1 MKILLKPFRYSVIA
15 TTIAL
20 VFNQPAFASEF
31 NTQINNQPSSQAKTK
46 SKSNIKKNM
55 QDNIS
60 NSAKESVNTYQ
71 TEIQRITAAQ
81 KLARQKA
88 EVAQKEAEAR
98 AIAQVKEKRQQS
110 QIKAQELEQKKAEL
124 VQREYLEAKRQVRE
138 QEIARQKAE
147 EDRKVAEA
155 LAAAK
160 LKNSTQQRLTKEQL
174 AAQKEAERLANEQEI
189 ARQKIKANELQRA
202 INEQSKLAE
211 VARVKRTLIEQ
222 KQVISPQKEDEIL
235 RQQAIEEQRK
245 KEEVANAERKRLE
258 AERLAREEEI
268 ANQKAEEARKKSEE
282 LARRER
288 DRLAREQE
296 IARQKAAEEE
306 RQRAI
311 EAQRQQ
317 EENARIERERAKRE
331 EADRLAREQ
340 EIVRQKAAEE
350 ERQRAIEEQRQQEEN
365 ARIERERAE
374 REEADRLA
382 REQEIARQKAA
393 EEERQRAIEAQ
404 RQQEESARIER
415 ERTEREEAD
424 RLAREQE
431 IARQKSAEEERQRAI
446 EAQRQLEEN
455 ARIERERI
463 EREEADRLA
472 REQAIAGQQV
482 EEKPEENPV
491 ILVRSTAT
499 TDLPSDMAPLD
510 LEDIQG
516 EHSDVEKTIT
526 IASKEHIEMIHDET
540 NSETKTEDVAL
551 VDSTLESQEVS
562 NSHPEVAEQASVE
575 QIVASHEETTNQQN
589 AEETISVVKRL
600 TTEIVSVIP
609 ANLEPNV
616 DETEVIAN
624 SEVRESE
631 ETEVTPQ
638 TPTVYNPNEILVAN
652 AIVSNAAVL
661 NTLNLD
667 LSGRLDRRLDRTS
680 FYRTLGGVWVEY
692 VNSDMHGHG
701 SDTNNYRARSNQI
714 TLGNDE
720 AQLDNGVVLGGT
732 FTHAKTDSQYGP
744 LSGKDT
750 FTKITGYAKQ
760 NFDQYSKALDI
771 GYGWSSSKIG
781 NSKLKRKMISVGM
794 NFAYDFELEDFKV
807 TPIWGLRYHHL
818 SSTGGEINGLN
829 IRSPGFSLVAYHT
842 GLKFS
847 NTYNVDGIEV
857 IPAFST
863 YYATTLGKS
872 YSQNINSKEFG
883 VAIGPYWHNNASLSI
898 GLRDW
903 KISAYAAVNQ
913 GRHGERQNQLGV
925 KLNYYW

>member
-1 MKILLKPFRYSVIA
+1 
-15 TTIAL
+15 
-20 VFNQPAFASEF
+20 
-31 NTQINNQPSSQAKTK
+31 
-46 SKSNIKKNM
+46 M
-55 QDNIS
+55 QNNIS

-88 EVAQKEAEAR
+88 EMAQKEAEAR

-138 QEIARQKAE
+138 QEMARQKAE

-155 LAAAK
+155 LAAVK

-245 KEEVANAERKRLE
+245 KEALANAERKRLE

-296 IARQKAAEEE
+296 IARQKAVEEE

-317 EENARIERERAKRE
+317 EENARIEHERAKRE
-331 EADRLAREQ
+331 EADHLAREQ
-340 EIVRQKAAEE
+340 EIARQKAVEE
-350 ERQRAIEEQRQQEEN
+350 ERQRAIEAQRQQEEN

-382 REQEIARQKAA
+382 REQEIAA
-393 EEERQRAIEAQ
+393 
-404 RQQEESARIER
+404 
-415 ERTEREEAD
+415 
-424 RLAREQE
+424 
-431 IARQKSAEEERQRAI
+431 
-446 EAQRQLEEN
+446 
-455 ARIERERI
+455 
-463 EREEADRLA
+463 
-472 REQAIAGQQV
+472 QQV
-482 EEKPEENPV
+482 EEKSEESPV
-491 ILVRSTAT
+491 ILVRSTAP

-516 EHSDVEKTIT
+516 ENSDVEKTIT
-526 IASKEHIEMIHDET
+526 VAPKEHIEMIHDET

-551 VDSTLESQEVS
+551 KVDSTLESQEVS
-562 NSHPEVAEQASVE
+562 NSQPEVAEQV
-575 QIVASHEETTNQQN
+575 VASHEETAHQLN

-600 TTEIVSVIP
+600 TTEIASAIP
-609 ANLEPNV
+609 ANLEPSV
-616 DETEVIAN
+616 ADAEVVAN

-631 ETEVTPQ
+631 ETEVAPQ
-638 TPTVYNPNEILVAN
+638 APTVYNPNEILVAN
-652 AIVSNAAVL
+652 AIVSNVAIL

-667 LSGRLDRRLDRTS
+667 LSGRLDRKLDRTS

-701 SDTNNYRARSNQI
+701 GDTNNYRAKSNQI

-732 FTHAKTDSQYGP
+732 FTHAKTDNQYGP

-750 FTKITGYAKQ
+750 LTKITAYAKQ

-781 NSKLKRKMISVGM
+781 NSKLKRKIISVGM

-829 IRSPGFSLVAYHT
+829 VRSPGFSLVAYHT

-857 IPAFST
+857 TPAFST
-863 YYATTLGKS
+863 YYVTTLGKS
-872 YSQNINSKEFG
+872 YSQNINGKEFG

-913 GRHGERQNQLGV
+913 GKHGERQNQLGV

>member
-31 NTQINNQPSSQAKTK
+31 NAQINNQPSSQAKTK
-46 SKSNIKKNM
+46 SKTNIKKNM
-55 QDNIS
+55 QNNIS

-88 EVAQKEAEAR
+88 EMAQKEAEAR

-138 QEIARQKAE
+138 QEMARQKAE

-155 LAAAK
+155 LAAVK

-189 ARQKIKANELQRA
+189 ARKKIKANELQRA

-245 KEEVANAERKRLE
+245 KEALANAERKRLE

-317 EENARIERERAKRE
+317 EENARIERERVQRE

-340 EIVRQKAAEE
+340 EIARQKAVEE
-350 ERQRAIEEQRQQEEN
+350 ERQRAIETQRQQEEN

-382 REQEIARQKAA
+382 REQEIAA
-393 EEERQRAIEAQ
+393 
-404 RQQEESARIER
+404 
-415 ERTEREEAD
+415 
-424 RLAREQE
+424 
-431 IARQKSAEEERQRAI
+431 
-446 EAQRQLEEN
+446 
-455 ARIERERI
+455 
-463 EREEADRLA
+463 
-472 REQAIAGQQV
+472 QQV
-482 EEKPEENPV
+482 EEKPEESPV
-491 ILVRSTAT
+491 ILVRSTAP

-516 EHSDVEKTIT
+516 ENSGVEKTVT
-526 IASKEHIEMIHDET
+526 VAPKEHIEMIHDET

-551 VDSTLESQEVS
+551 KVDSTLESQESS
-562 NSHPEVAEQASVE
+562 NSQPEVAEQASVE
-575 QIVASHEETTNQQN
+575 QVVASHEETAHQLN

-600 TTEIVSVIP
+600 TTEIASAIH
-609 ANLEPNV
+609 ANLEPSV
-616 DETEVIAN
+616 ADAEVIAN

-631 ETEVTPQ
+631 EIEVAPQ
-638 TPTVYNPNEILVAN
+638 APTIYNPNEILVAN
-652 AIVSNAAVL
+652 AIASNVAIL

-667 LSGRLDRRLDRTS
+667 LSGRLDRKLGRTS

-701 SDTNNYRARSNQI
+701 GDTNNYRAKSNQI

-732 FTHAKTDSQYGP
+732 FTHAKTDNQYGP

-750 FTKITGYAKQ
+750 LTKITAYAKQ

-781 NSKLKRKMISVGM
+781 NSKLKRKIISVGM

-829 IRSPGFSLVAYHT
+829 VRSPGFSLVAYHT

-857 IPAFST
+857 TPAFST
-863 YYATTLGKS
+863 YYVTTLGKS
-872 YSQNINSKEFG
+872 YSQNINGKEFG

-913 GRHGERQNQLGV
+913 GKHGERQNQLGV

>member
-288 DRLAREQE
+288 
-296 IARQKAAEEE
+296 
-306 RQRAI
+306 
-311 EAQRQQ
+311 
-317 EENARIERERAKRE
+317 
-331 EADRLAREQ
+331 
-340 EIVRQKAAEE
+340 
-350 ERQRAIEEQRQQEEN
+350 
-365 ARIERERAE
+365 
-374 REEADRLA
+374 DRLA

>member
-1 MKILLKPFRYSVIA
+1 
-15 TTIAL
+15 
-20 VFNQPAFASEF
+20 FNA
-31 NTQINNQPSSQAKTK
+31 QINNQPSSQAKTK
-46 SKSNIKKNM
+46 SKTNIKKNM
-55 QDNIS
+55 QNNIS

-88 EVAQKEAEAR
+88 EMAQKEAEAR

-138 QEIARQKAE
+138 QEMARQKAE

-155 LAAAK
+155 LAAVK

-245 KEEVANAERKRLE
+245 KEALANAERKRLE

-296 IARQKAAEEE
+296 IARQKAVEEERQRAIEAQRQQEENARIEHERAKREEADRLAREQEIARQKAVEEE

-340 EIVRQKAAEE
+340 EIARQKAVEE
-350 ERQRAIEEQRQQEEN
+350 ERQRAIEAQRQQEEN

-382 REQEIARQKAA
+382 REQEIAA
-393 EEERQRAIEAQ
+393 
-404 RQQEESARIER
+404 
-415 ERTEREEAD
+415 
-424 RLAREQE
+424 
-431 IARQKSAEEERQRAI
+431 
-446 EAQRQLEEN
+446 
-455 ARIERERI
+455 
-463 EREEADRLA
+463 
-472 REQAIAGQQV
+472 QQV
-482 EEKPEENPV
+482 EEKSEESPV
-491 ILVRSTAT
+491 ILVRSTAP

-516 EHSDVEKTIT
+516 ENSDVEKTIT
-526 IASKEHIEMIHDET
+526 VAPKEHIEMIHDET

-551 VDSTLESQEVS
+551 KVDSTLESQEVS
-562 NSHPEVAEQASVE
+562 NSQPEVAEQV
-575 QIVASHEETTNQQN
+575 VASHEETAHQLN

-600 TTEIVSVIP
+600 TTEIASAIP
-609 ANLEPNV
+609 ANLEPSV
-616 DETEVIAN
+616 ADAEVVAN

-631 ETEVTPQ
+631 ETEVAPQ
-638 TPTVYNPNEILVAN
+638 APTVYNPNEILVAN
-652 AIVSNAAVL
+652 AIVSNVAIL

-667 LSGRLDRRLDRTS
+667 LSGRLDRKLDRTS

-701 SDTNNYRARSNQI
+701 GDTNNYRAKSNQI

-732 FTHAKTDSQYGP
+732 FTHAKTDNQYGP

-750 FTKITGYAKQ
+750 LTKITAYAKQ

-781 NSKLKRKMISVGM
+781 NSKLKRKIISVGM

-829 IRSPGFSLVAYHT
+829 VRSPGFSLVAYHT

-857 IPAFST
+857 TPAFST
-863 YYATTLGKS
+863 YYVTTLGKS
-872 YSQNINSKEFG
+872 YSQNINGKEFG

-913 GRHGERQNQLGV
+913 GKHGERQNQLGV

>member
-31 NTQINNQPSSQAKTK
+31 NAQINNQPSSQAKTK
-46 SKSNIKKNM
+46 SKTNIKKNM
-55 QDNIS
+55 QNNIS

-88 EVAQKEAEAR
+88 EMAQKEAEAR

-138 QEIARQKAE
+138 QEMARQKAE

-155 LAAAK
+155 LAAVK

-245 KEEVANAERKRLE
+245 KEALANAERKRLE

-296 IARQKAAEEE
+296 IARQKAVEEERQRAIEAQRQQEENARIEHERAKREEADRLAREQEIARQKAVEEE

-340 EIVRQKAAEE
+340 EIARQKAVEE
-350 ERQRAIEEQRQQEEN
+350 ERQRAIEAQRQQEEN

-382 REQEIARQKAA
+382 REQEIAA
-393 EEERQRAIEAQ
+393 
-404 RQQEESARIER
+404 
-415 ERTEREEAD
+415 
-424 RLAREQE
+424 
-431 IARQKSAEEERQRAI
+431 
-446 EAQRQLEEN
+446 
-455 ARIERERI
+455 
-463 EREEADRLA
+463 
-472 REQAIAGQQV
+472 QQV
-482 EEKPEENPV
+482 EEKSEESPV
-491 ILVRSTAT
+491 ILVRSTAP

-516 EHSDVEKTIT
+516 ENSDVEKTIT
-526 IASKEHIEMIHDET
+526 VAPKEHIEMIHDET

-551 VDSTLESQEVS
+551 KVDSTLESQEVS
-562 NSHPEVAEQASVE
+562 NSQPEVAEQV
-575 QIVASHEETTNQQN
+575 VASHEETAHQLN

-600 TTEIVSVIP
+600 TTEIASAIP
-609 ANLEPNV
+609 ANLEPSV
-616 DETEVIAN
+616 ADAEVVAN

-631 ETEVTPQ
+631 ETEVAPQ
-638 TPTVYNPNEILVAN
+638 APTVYNPNEILVAN
-652 AIVSNAAVL
+652 AIVSNVAIL

-667 LSGRLDRRLDRTS
+667 LSGRLDRKLDRTS

-701 SDTNNYRARSNQI
+701 GDTNNYRAKSNQI

-732 FTHAKTDSQYGP
+732 FTHAKTDNQYGP

-750 FTKITGYAKQ
+750 LTKITAYAKQ

-781 NSKLKRKMISVGM
+781 NSKLKRKIISVGM

-829 IRSPGFSLVAYHT
+829 VRSPGFSLVAYHT

-857 IPAFST
+857 TPAFST
-863 YYATTLGKS
+863 YYVTTLGKS
-872 YSQNINSKEFG
+872 YSQNINGKEFG

-913 GRHGERQNQLGV
+913 GKHGERQNQLGV

>member
-31 NTQINNQPSSQAKTK
+31 NAQINNQPSSQAKTK
-46 SKSNIKKNM
+46 SKTNIKKNM
-55 QDNIS
+55 QNNIS

-88 EVAQKEAEAR
+88 EMAQKEAEAR

-138 QEIARQKAE
+138 QEMARQKAE

-155 LAAAK
+155 LAAVK

-245 KEEVANAERKRLE
+245 KEALANAERKRLE

-296 IARQKAAEEE
+296 IARQKAVEEERQRAIEAQRQQEENARIEHERAKREEADRLAREQEIARQKAVEEE

-340 EIVRQKAAEE
+340 EIAA
-350 ERQRAIEEQRQQEEN
+350 
-365 ARIERERAE
+365 
-374 REEADRLA
+374 
-382 REQEIARQKAA
+382 
-393 EEERQRAIEAQ
+393 
-404 RQQEESARIER
+404 
-415 ERTEREEAD
+415 
-424 RLAREQE
+424 
-431 IARQKSAEEERQRAI
+431 
-446 EAQRQLEEN
+446 
-455 ARIERERI
+455 
-463 EREEADRLA
+463 
-472 REQAIAGQQV
+472 QQV
-482 EEKPEENPV
+482 EEKSEESPV
-491 ILVRSTAT
+491 ILVRSTAP

-516 EHSDVEKTIT
+516 ENSDVEKTIT
-526 IASKEHIEMIHDET
+526 VAPKEHIEMIHDET

-551 VDSTLESQEVS
+551 KVDSTLESQEVS
-562 NSHPEVAEQASVE
+562 NSQPEVAEQV
-575 QIVASHEETTNQQN
+575 VASHEETAHQLN

-600 TTEIVSVIP
+600 TTEIASAIP
-609 ANLEPNV
+609 ANLEPSV
-616 DETEVIAN
+616 ADAEVVAN

-631 ETEVTPQ
+631 ETEVAPQ
-638 TPTVYNPNEILVAN
+638 APTVYNPNEILVAN
-652 AIVSNAAVL
+652 AIVSNVAIL

-667 LSGRLDRRLDRTS
+667 LSGRLDRKLDRTS

-701 SDTNNYRARSNQI
+701 GDTNNYRAKSNQI

-732 FTHAKTDSQYGP
+732 FTHAKTDNQYGP

-750 FTKITGYAKQ
+750 LTKITAYAKQ

-781 NSKLKRKMISVGM
+781 NSKLKRKIISVGM

-829 IRSPGFSLVAYHT
+829 VRSPGFSLVAYHT

-857 IPAFST
+857 TPAFST
-863 YYATTLGKS
+863 YYVTTLGKS
-872 YSQNINSKEFG
+872 YSQNINGKEFG

-913 GRHGERQNQLGV
+913 GKHGERQNQLGV

>member
-31 NTQINNQPSSQAKTK
+31 NAQINNQPSSQAKTK
-46 SKSNIKKNM
+46 SKTNIKKNM
-55 QDNIS
+55 QNNIS

-88 EVAQKEAEAR
+88 EMAQKEAEAR

-138 QEIARQKAE
+138 QEMARQKAE

-155 LAAAK
+155 LAAVK

-245 KEEVANAERKRLE
+245 KEALANAERKRLE

-296 IARQKAAEEE
+296 IARQKAVEEE

-317 EENARIERERAKRE
+317 EENARIEHERAKRE

-340 EIVRQKAAEE
+340 EIAA
-350 ERQRAIEEQRQQEEN
+350 
-365 ARIERERAE
+365 
-374 REEADRLA
+374 
-382 REQEIARQKAA
+382 
-393 EEERQRAIEAQ
+393 
-404 RQQEESARIER
+404 
-415 ERTEREEAD
+415 
-424 RLAREQE
+424 
-431 IARQKSAEEERQRAI
+431 
-446 EAQRQLEEN
+446 
-455 ARIERERI
+455 
-463 EREEADRLA
+463 
-472 REQAIAGQQV
+472 QQV
-482 EEKPEENPV
+482 EEKSEESPV
-491 ILVRSTAT
+491 ILVRSTAP

-516 EHSDVEKTIT
+516 ENSDVEKTIT
-526 IASKEHIEMIHDET
+526 VAPKEHIEMIHDET

-551 VDSTLESQEVS
+551 KVDSTLESQEVS
-562 NSHPEVAEQASVE
+562 NSQPEVAEQV
-575 QIVASHEETTNQQN
+575 VASHEETAHQLN

-600 TTEIVSVIP
+600 TTEIASAIP
-609 ANLEPNV
+609 ANLEPSV
-616 DETEVIAN
+616 ADAEVVAN

-631 ETEVTPQ
+631 ETEVAPQ
-638 TPTVYNPNEILVAN
+638 APTVYNPNEILVAN
-652 AIVSNAAVL
+652 AIVSNVAIL

-667 LSGRLDRRLDRTS
+667 LSGRLDRKLDRTS

-701 SDTNNYRARSNQI
+701 GDTNNYRAKSNQI

-732 FTHAKTDSQYGP
+732 FTHAKTDNQYGP

-750 FTKITGYAKQ
+750 LTKITAYAKQ

-781 NSKLKRKMISVGM
+781 NSKLKRKIISVGM

-829 IRSPGFSLVAYHT
+829 VRSPGFSLVAYHT

-857 IPAFST
+857 TPAFST
-863 YYATTLGKS
+863 YYVTTLGKS
-872 YSQNINSKEFG
+872 YSQNINGKEFG

-913 GRHGERQNQLGV
+913 GKHGERQNQLGV

>member
-31 NTQINNQPSSQAKTK
+31 NAQINNQPSSQAKTK
-46 SKSNIKKNM
+46 SKTNIKKNM
-55 QDNIS
+55 QNNIS

-88 EVAQKEAEAR
+88 EMAQKEAEAR

-138 QEIARQKAE
+138 QEMARQKAE

-155 LAAAK
+155 LAAVK

-245 KEEVANAERKRLE
+245 KEALANAERKRLE

-296 IARQKAAEEE
+296 IARQKAVEEE

-311 EAQRQQ
+311 EAQRQH

-340 EIVRQKAAEE
+340 EIARQKAVEE
-350 ERQRAIEEQRQQEEN
+350 ERQRAIEAQRQQEEN

-382 REQEIARQKAA
+382 REQEIAA
-393 EEERQRAIEAQ
+393 
-404 RQQEESARIER
+404 
-415 ERTEREEAD
+415 
-424 RLAREQE
+424 
-431 IARQKSAEEERQRAI
+431 
-446 EAQRQLEEN
+446 
-455 ARIERERI
+455 
-463 EREEADRLA
+463 
-472 REQAIAGQQV
+472 QQV
-482 EEKPEENPV
+482 EEKSEESPV
-491 ILVRSTAT
+491 ILVRSTAP

-516 EHSDVEKTIT
+516 ENSDVEKTIT
-526 IASKEHIEMIHDET
+526 VAPKEHIEMIHDET

-551 VDSTLESQEVS
+551 KVDSTLESQEVS
-562 NSHPEVAEQASVE
+562 NSQPEVAEQV
-575 QIVASHEETTNQQN
+575 VASHEETAHQLN

-600 TTEIVSVIP
+600 TTEIASAIP
-609 ANLEPNV
+609 ANLEPSV
-616 DETEVIAN
+616 ADAEVVAN

-631 ETEVTPQ
+631 ETEVAPQ
-638 TPTVYNPNEILVAN
+638 APTVYNPNEILVAN
-652 AIVSNAAVL
+652 AIVSNVAIL

-667 LSGRLDRRLDRTS
+667 LSGRLDRKLDRTS

-701 SDTNNYRARSNQI
+701 GDTNNYRAKSNQI

-732 FTHAKTDSQYGP
+732 FTHAKTDNQYGP

-750 FTKITGYAKQ
+750 LTKITAYAKQ

-781 NSKLKRKMISVGM
+781 NSKLKRKIISVGM

-829 IRSPGFSLVAYHT
+829 VRSPGFSLVAYHT

-857 IPAFST
+857 TPAFST
-863 YYATTLGKS
+863 YYVTTLGKS
-872 YSQNINSKEFG
+872 YSQNINGKEFG

-913 GRHGERQNQLGV
+913 GKHGERQNQLGV

>member
-31 NTQINNQPSSQAKTK
+31 NAQINNQPSSQAKTK
-46 SKSNIKKNM
+46 SKTNIKKNM
-55 QDNIS
+55 QNNIS

-88 EVAQKEAEAR
+88 EMAQKEAEAR

-138 QEIARQKAE
+138 QEMARQKAE

-155 LAAAK
+155 LAAVK

-245 KEEVANAERKRLE
+245 KEALANAERKRLE

-296 IARQKAAEEE
+296 IARQKAVEEE

-340 EIVRQKAAEE
+340 EIARQKAVEE
-350 ERQRAIEEQRQQEEN
+350 ERQRAIEAQRQQEEN

-382 REQEIARQKAA
+382 REQEIAA
-393 EEERQRAIEAQ
+393 
-404 RQQEESARIER
+404 
-415 ERTEREEAD
+415 
-424 RLAREQE
+424 
-431 IARQKSAEEERQRAI
+431 
-446 EAQRQLEEN
+446 
-455 ARIERERI
+455 
-463 EREEADRLA
+463 
-472 REQAIAGQQV
+472 QQV
-482 EEKPEENPV
+482 EEKSEESPV
-491 ILVRSTAT
+491 ILVRSTAP
-499 TDLPSDMAPLD
+499 TDLLSDMAPLD

-516 EHSDVEKTIT
+516 ENSDVEKTIT
-526 IASKEHIEMIHDET
+526 VAPKEHIEMIHDET

-551 VDSTLESQEVS
+551 KVDSTLESQEVS
-562 NSHPEVAEQASVE
+562 NSQPEVAEQV
-575 QIVASHEETTNQQN
+575 VASHEETAHQLN

-600 TTEIVSVIP
+600 TTEIASAIP
-609 ANLEPNV
+609 ANLEPSV
-616 DETEVIAN
+616 ADAEVVAN

-631 ETEVTPQ
+631 GTEVAPQ
-638 TPTVYNPNEILVAN
+638 APTVYNPNEILVAN
-652 AIVSNAAVL
+652 AIVSNVAIL

-667 LSGRLDRRLDRTS
+667 LSGRLDRKLDRTS

-701 SDTNNYRARSNQI
+701 GDTNNYRAKSNQI

-732 FTHAKTDSQYGP
+732 FTHAKTDNQYGP

-750 FTKITGYAKQ
+750 LTKITAYAKQ

-781 NSKLKRKMISVGM
+781 NSKLKRKIISVGM

-829 IRSPGFSLVAYHT
+829 VRSPGFSLVAYHT

-857 IPAFST
+857 TPAFST
-863 YYATTLGKS
+863 YYVTTLGKS
-872 YSQNINSKEFG
+872 YSQNINGKEFG

-913 GRHGERQNQLGV
+913 GKHGERQNQLGV

>member
-31 NTQINNQPSSQAKTK
+31 NAQINNQPSSQAKTK
-46 SKSNIKKNM
+46 SKTNIKKNM
-55 QDNIS
+55 QNNIS

-88 EVAQKEAEAR
+88 EMAQKEAEAR

-138 QEIARQKAE
+138 QEMARQKAE

-155 LAAAK
+155 LAAVK

-245 KEEVANAERKRLE
+245 KEALANAERKRLE

-296 IARQKAAEEE
+296 IARQKAVEEERQRAIEAQRQQEENARIEHERAKREEADRLAREQEIARQKAVEEE

-340 EIVRQKAAEE
+340 EIARQKAVEE
-350 ERQRAIEEQRQQEEN
+350 ERQRAIEAQRQQEENARIERERAKREEADHLAREQEIARQKAVEEERQRAIEAQRQQEEN

-382 REQEIARQKAA
+382 REQEIAA
-393 EEERQRAIEAQ
+393 
-404 RQQEESARIER
+404 
-415 ERTEREEAD
+415 
-424 RLAREQE
+424 
-431 IARQKSAEEERQRAI
+431 
-446 EAQRQLEEN
+446 
-455 ARIERERI
+455 
-463 EREEADRLA
+463 
-472 REQAIAGQQV
+472 QQV
-482 EEKPEENPV
+482 EEKSEESPV
-491 ILVRSTAT
+491 ILVRSTAP

-516 EHSDVEKTIT
+516 ENSDVEKTIT
-526 IASKEHIEMIHDET
+526 VAPKEHIEMIHDET

-551 VDSTLESQEVS
+551 KVDSTLESQEVS
-562 NSHPEVAEQASVE
+562 NSQPEVAEQV
-575 QIVASHEETTNQQN
+575 VASHEETAHQLN

-600 TTEIVSVIP
+600 TTEIASAIP
-609 ANLEPNV
+609 ANLEPSV
-616 DETEVIAN
+616 ADAEVVAN

-631 ETEVTPQ
+631 ETEVAPQ
-638 TPTVYNPNEILVAN
+638 APTVYNPNEILVAN
-652 AIVSNAAVL
+652 AIVSNVAIL

-667 LSGRLDRRLDRTS
+667 LSGRLDRKLDRTS

-701 SDTNNYRARSNQI
+701 GDTNNYRAKSNQI

-732 FTHAKTDSQYGP
+732 FTHAKTDNQYGP

-750 FTKITGYAKQ
+750 LTKITAYAKQ

-781 NSKLKRKMISVGM
+781 NSKLKRKIISVGM

-829 IRSPGFSLVAYHT
+829 VRSPGFSLVAYHT

-857 IPAFST
+857 TPAFST
-863 YYATTLGKS
+863 YYVTTLGKS
-872 YSQNINSKEFG
+872 YSQNINGKEFG

-913 GRHGERQNQLGV
+913 GKHGERQNQLGV

>member
-31 NTQINNQPSSQAKTK
+31 NAQINNQPSSQAKTK
-46 SKSNIKKNM
+46 SKTNIKKNM
-55 QDNIS
+55 QNNIS

-88 EVAQKEAEAR
+88 EMAQKEAEAR

-138 QEIARQKAE
+138 QEMARQKAE

-155 LAAAK
+155 LAAVK

-245 KEEVANAERKRLE
+245 KEELANAERKRLE

-317 EENARIERERAKRE
+317 K
-331 EADRLAREQ
+331 
-340 EIVRQKAAEE
+340 
-350 ERQRAIEEQRQQEEN
+350 EN

-382 REQEIARQKAA
+382 REQEIAA
-393 EEERQRAIEAQ
+393 
-404 RQQEESARIER
+404 
-415 ERTEREEAD
+415 
-424 RLAREQE
+424 
-431 IARQKSAEEERQRAI
+431 
-446 EAQRQLEEN
+446 
-455 ARIERERI
+455 
-463 EREEADRLA
+463 
-472 REQAIAGQQV
+472 QQV
-482 EEKPEENPV
+482 EEKPEESPV
-491 ILVRSTAT
+491 ILVRSTAP

-516 EHSDVEKTIT
+516 ENSGVEKTVT
-526 IASKEHIEMIHDET
+526 VAPKEHIEMIHDET

-551 VDSTLESQEVS
+551 KVDSTLESQEVS
-562 NSHPEVAEQASVE
+562 NSQPEVAEQVSVE
-575 QIVASHEETTNQQN
+575 QVVASHEETAHQLN

-600 TTEIVSVIP
+600 TTEIASAIP
-609 ANLEPNV
+609 ANLEPSV
-616 DETEVIAN
+616 ADAEVVAN

-631 ETEVTPQ
+631 ETEVAPQ
-638 TPTVYNPNEILVAN
+638 APTIYNPNEILVAN
-652 AIVSNAAVL
+652 AIVSNVAIL

-667 LSGRLDRRLDRTS
+667 LSGRLDRKLDRTS

-692 VNSDMHGHG
+692 VNSDIHGHG
-701 SDTNNYRARSNQI
+701 GDTNNYRAKSNQI

-732 FTHAKTDSQYGP
+732 FTHAKTDNQYGL

-750 FTKITGYAKQ
+750 LTKITAYAKQ

-781 NSKLKRKMISVGM
+781 NSKLKRKIISVGM

-829 IRSPGFSLVAYHT
+829 VRSPGFSLVAYHT

-857 IPAFST
+857 MPAFST
-863 YYATTLGKS
+863 YYVTTLGKS
-872 YSQNINSKEFG
+872 YSQNINGKEFG

-913 GRHGERQNQLGV
+913 GKHGERQNQLGV

>member
-31 NTQINNQPSSQAKTK
+31 NAQINNQPSSQAKTK
-46 SKSNIKKNM
+46 SKTNIKKNM
-55 QDNIS
+55 QNNIS

-88 EVAQKEAEAR
+88 EMAQKEAEAR

-138 QEIARQKAE
+138 QEMARQKAE

-155 LAAAK
+155 LAAVK

-189 ARQKIKANELQRA
+189 ARKKIKANELQRA

-245 KEEVANAERKRLE
+245 KEALANAERKRLE

-268 ANQKAEEARKKSEE
+268 ASQKAEEARKKSEE

-340 EIVRQKAAEE
+340 EIARQKAVEE
-350 ERQRAIEEQRQQEEN
+350 ERQRAIEAQRQQEENARIERERVQREEADRLAREQEIARQKAVEEERQRAIETQRQQEEN

-382 REQEIARQKAA
+382 REQEIAA
-393 EEERQRAIEAQ
+393 
-404 RQQEESARIER
+404 
-415 ERTEREEAD
+415 
-424 RLAREQE
+424 
-431 IARQKSAEEERQRAI
+431 
-446 EAQRQLEEN
+446 
-455 ARIERERI
+455 
-463 EREEADRLA
+463 
-472 REQAIAGQQV
+472 QQV
-482 EEKPEENPV
+482 EEKPEESPV
-491 ILVRSTAT
+491 ILVRSTAP

-516 EHSDVEKTIT
+516 ENSGVEKTVT
-526 IASKEHIEMIHDET
+526 VAPKEHIEMIHDET

-551 VDSTLESQEVS
+551 KVDSTLESQESS
-562 NSHPEVAEQASVE
+562 NSQPEVAEQASVE
-575 QIVASHEETTNQQN
+575 QVVASHEQTAHQLN

-600 TTEIVSVIP
+600 TTEIASAIH
-609 ANLEPNV
+609 ANLEPSV
-616 DETEVIAN
+616 ADAEVIAN

-631 ETEVTPQ
+631 EIEVAPQ
-638 TPTVYNPNEILVAN
+638 APTIYNPNEILVAN
-652 AIVSNAAVL
+652 AIASNVAIL

-667 LSGRLDRRLDRTS
+667 LSGRLDRKLGRTS

-701 SDTNNYRARSNQI
+701 GDTNNYRAKSNQI

-732 FTHAKTDSQYGP
+732 FTHAKTDNQYGP

-750 FTKITGYAKQ
+750 LTKITAYAKQ

-781 NSKLKRKMISVGM
+781 NSKLKRKIISVGM

-829 IRSPGFSLVAYHT
+829 VRSPGFSLVAYHT

-857 IPAFST
+857 TPAFST
-863 YYATTLGKS
+863 YYVTTLGKS
-872 YSQNINSKEFG
+872 YSQNINGKEFG

-913 GRHGERQNQLGV
+913 GKHGERQNQLGV

>member
-31 NTQINNQPSSQAKTK
+31 NAQINNQPSSQAKTK
-46 SKSNIKKNM
+46 SKTNIKKNM
-55 QDNIS
+55 QNNIS

-88 EVAQKEAEAR
+88 EMAQKEAEAR

-138 QEIARQKAE
+138 QEMARQKAE

-155 LAAAK
+155 LAAVK

-245 KEEVANAERKRLE
+245 KEELANAERKRLE

-340 EIVRQKAAEE
+340 EIARQKAAEE
-350 ERQRAIEEQRQQEEN
+350 ERQRAIEAQRQQEEN

-382 REQEIARQKAA
+382 REQEIAA
-393 EEERQRAIEAQ
+393 
-404 RQQEESARIER
+404 
-415 ERTEREEAD
+415 
-424 RLAREQE
+424 
-431 IARQKSAEEERQRAI
+431 
-446 EAQRQLEEN
+446 
-455 ARIERERI
+455 
-463 EREEADRLA
+463 
-472 REQAIAGQQV
+472 QQV
-482 EEKPEENPV
+482 EEKSEESPV
-491 ILVRSTAT
+491 ILVRSTAP

-516 EHSDVEKTIT
+516 ENSGVEKTVT
-526 IASKEHIEMIHDET
+526 VAPKEHIEMIHDET

-551 VDSTLESQEVS
+551 KVDSTLESQESS
-562 NSHPEVAEQASVE
+562 NSQPEVAEQASVE
-575 QIVASHEETTNQQN
+575 QVVASHEETAHQLN

-600 TTEIVSVIP
+600 TTEIASAIH
-609 ANLEPNV
+609 ANLEPSV
-616 DETEVIAN
+616 ADAEVVAT

-631 ETEVTPQ
+631 ETEVAPQ
-638 TPTVYNPNEILVAN
+638 APTIYNPNEILVAN
-652 AIVSNAAVL
+652 AIVSNAAIL

-667 LSGRLDRRLDRTS
+667 LSGRLDRKLDRTS

-701 SDTNNYRARSNQI
+701 GDTNNYRAKSNQI

-732 FTHAKTDSQYGP
+732 FTHAKTDNQYGP

-750 FTKITGYAKQ
+750 FTKITAYAKQ

-781 NSKLKRKMISVGM
+781 NSKLKRKIISVGM

-829 IRSPGFSLVAYHT
+829 VRSPGFSLVAYHT

-857 IPAFST
+857 TPAFST
-863 YYATTLGKS
+863 YYVTTLGKS
-872 YSQNINSKEFG
+872 YSQNINGKEFG

-913 GRHGERQNQLGV
+913 GKHGERQNQLGV

>member
-31 NTQINNQPSSQAKTK
+31 NAQINNQPSSQAKTK
-46 SKSNIKKNM
+46 SKTNIKKNM
-55 QDNIS
+55 QNNIS

-88 EVAQKEAEAR
+88 EMAQKEAEAR

-138 QEIARQKAE
+138 QEMARQKAE

-155 LAAAK
+155 LAAVK

-245 KEEVANAERKRLE
+245 KEALANAERKRLE

-296 IARQKAAEEE
+296 IARQKAVEEE

-340 EIVRQKAAEE
+340 EIARQKAVEE
-350 ERQRAIEEQRQQEEN
+350 ERQRAIEAQRQQEEN

-382 REQEIARQKAA
+382 REQEIAA
-393 EEERQRAIEAQ
+393 
-404 RQQEESARIER
+404 
-415 ERTEREEAD
+415 
-424 RLAREQE
+424 
-431 IARQKSAEEERQRAI
+431 
-446 EAQRQLEEN
+446 
-455 ARIERERI
+455 
-463 EREEADRLA
+463 
-472 REQAIAGQQV
+472 QQV
-482 EEKPEENPV
+482 EEKSEESPV
-491 ILVRSTAT
+491 ILVRSTAP

-516 EHSDVEKTIT
+516 ENSDVEKTIT
-526 IASKEHIEMIHDET
+526 VAPKEHIEMIHDET

-551 VDSTLESQEVS
+551 KVDSTLESQEVS
-562 NSHPEVAEQASVE
+562 NSQPEVAEQV
-575 QIVASHEETTNQQN
+575 VASHEETAHQLN

-600 TTEIVSVIP
+600 TTEIASAIP
-609 ANLEPNV
+609 ANLEPSV
-616 DETEVIAN
+616 ADAEVVAN

-631 ETEVTPQ
+631 ETEVAPQ
-638 TPTVYNPNEILVAN
+638 APTVYNPNEILVAN
-652 AIVSNAAVL
+652 AIVSNVAIL

-667 LSGRLDRRLDRTS
+667 LSGRLDRKLDRTS

-701 SDTNNYRARSNQI
+701 GDTNNYRAKSNQI

-732 FTHAKTDSQYGP
+732 FTHAKTDNQYGP

-750 FTKITGYAKQ
+750 LTKITAYAKQ

-781 NSKLKRKMISVGM
+781 NSKLKRKIISVGM

-829 IRSPGFSLVAYHT
+829 VRSPGFSLVAYHT

-847 NTYNVDGIEV
+847 NTYNIDGIEV
-857 IPAFST
+857 TPAFST
-863 YYATTLGKS
+863 YYVTTLGKS
-872 YSQNINSKEFG
+872 YSQNINGKEFG

-913 GRHGERQNQLGV
+913 GKHGERQNQLGV

>member
-31 NTQINNQPSSQAKTK
+31 NAQINNQPSSQAKTK
-46 SKSNIKKNM
+46 SKTNIKKNM
-55 QDNIS
+55 QNNIS

-88 EVAQKEAEAR
+88 EMAQKEAEAR

-138 QEIARQKAE
+138 QEMARQKAE

-155 LAAAK
+155 LAAVK

-245 KEEVANAERKRLE
+245 KEALANAERKRLE

-296 IARQKAAEEE
+296 IACQKAVEEE

-340 EIVRQKAAEE
+340 EIARQKAVEE
-350 ERQRAIEEQRQQEEN
+350 ERQRAIEAQRQQEEN

-382 REQEIARQKAA
+382 REQEIAA
-393 EEERQRAIEAQ
+393 
-404 RQQEESARIER
+404 
-415 ERTEREEAD
+415 
-424 RLAREQE
+424 
-431 IARQKSAEEERQRAI
+431 
-446 EAQRQLEEN
+446 
-455 ARIERERI
+455 
-463 EREEADRLA
+463 
-472 REQAIAGQQV
+472 QQV
-482 EEKPEENPV
+482 EEKSEESPV
-491 ILVRSTAT
+491 ILVRSTAP

-516 EHSDVEKTIT
+516 ENSDVEKTIT
-526 IASKEHIEMIHDET
+526 VAPKEHIEMIHDET

-551 VDSTLESQEVS
+551 KVDSTLESQEVS
-562 NSHPEVAEQASVE
+562 NSQPEVAEQV
-575 QIVASHEETTNQQN
+575 VASHEETAHQLN

-600 TTEIVSVIP
+600 TTEIASAIP
-609 ANLEPNV
+609 ANLEPSV
-616 DETEVIAN
+616 ADAEVVAN

-631 ETEVTPQ
+631 ETEVAPQ
-638 TPTVYNPNEILVAN
+638 APTVYNPNEILVAN
-652 AIVSNAAVL
+652 AIVSNVAIL

-667 LSGRLDRRLDRTS
+667 LSGRLDRKLDRTS

-701 SDTNNYRARSNQI
+701 GDTNNYRAKSNQI

-732 FTHAKTDSQYGP
+732 FTHAKTDNQYGP

-750 FTKITGYAKQ
+750 LTKITAYAKQ

-781 NSKLKRKMISVGM
+781 NSKLKRKIISVGM

-829 IRSPGFSLVAYHT
+829 VRSPGFSLVAYHT

-857 IPAFST
+857 TPAFST
-863 YYATTLGKS
+863 YYVTTLGKS
-872 YSQNINSKEFG
+872 YSQNINGKEFG

-913 GRHGERQNQLGV
+913 GKHGERQNQLGV

>member
-31 NTQINNQPSSQAKTK
+31 NAQINNQPSSQAKTK
-46 SKSNIKKNM
+46 SKTNIKKNM
-55 QDNIS
+55 QNNIS

-88 EVAQKEAEAR
+88 EMAQKEAEAR

-138 QEIARQKAE
+138 QEMARQKAE

-155 LAAAK
+155 LAAVK

-245 KEEVANAERKRLE
+245 KEALANAERKRLE

-296 IARQKAAEEE
+296 IARQKAVEEE

-311 EAQRQQ
+311 EAQHQQ

-340 EIVRQKAAEE
+340 EIARQKAVEE
-350 ERQRAIEEQRQQEEN
+350 ERQRAIEAQRQQEEN

-382 REQEIARQKAA
+382 REQEIAA
-393 EEERQRAIEAQ
+393 
-404 RQQEESARIER
+404 
-415 ERTEREEAD
+415 
-424 RLAREQE
+424 
-431 IARQKSAEEERQRAI
+431 
-446 EAQRQLEEN
+446 
-455 ARIERERI
+455 
-463 EREEADRLA
+463 
-472 REQAIAGQQV
+472 QQV
-482 EEKPEENPV
+482 EEKSEESPV
-491 ILVRSTAT
+491 ILVRSTAP

-516 EHSDVEKTIT
+516 ENSDVEKTIT
-526 IASKEHIEMIHDET
+526 VAPKEHIEMIHDET

-551 VDSTLESQEVS
+551 KVDSTLESQEVS
-562 NSHPEVAEQASVE
+562 NSQPEVAEQV
-575 QIVASHEETTNQQN
+575 VASHEETAHQLN

-600 TTEIVSVIP
+600 TTEIASAIP
-609 ANLEPNV
+609 ANLEPSV
-616 DETEVIAN
+616 ADAEVVAN

-631 ETEVTPQ
+631 ETEVAPQ
-638 TPTVYNPNEILVAN
+638 APTVYNPNEILVAN
-652 AIVSNAAVL
+652 AIVSNVAIL

-667 LSGRLDRRLDRTS
+667 LSGRLDRKLDRTS

-701 SDTNNYRARSNQI
+701 GDTNNYRAKSNQI

-732 FTHAKTDSQYGP
+732 FTHAKTDNQYGP

-750 FTKITGYAKQ
+750 LTKITAYAKQ

-781 NSKLKRKMISVGM
+781 NSKLKRKIISVGM

-829 IRSPGFSLVAYHT
+829 VRSPGFSLVAYHT

-857 IPAFST
+857 TPAFST
-863 YYATTLGKS
+863 YYVTTLGKS
-872 YSQNINSKEFG
+872 YSQNINGKEFG

-913 GRHGERQNQLGV
+913 GKHGERQNQLGV

>member
-31 NTQINNQPSSQAKTK
+31 NAQINNQPSSQAKTK
-46 SKSNIKKNM
+46 SKTNIKKNM
-55 QDNIS
+55 QNNIS

-88 EVAQKEAEAR
+88 EMAQKEAEAR

-138 QEIARQKAE
+138 QEMARQKAE

-155 LAAAK
+155 LAAVK

-245 KEEVANAERKRLE
+245 KEALANAERKRLE

-296 IARQKAAEEE
+296 IARQKAVEEE

-340 EIVRQKAAEE
+340 EIARQKAVEE
-350 ERQRAIEEQRQQEEN
+350 ERQRAIEAQRQQEEN

-382 REQEIARQKAA
+382 REQEIAA
-393 EEERQRAIEAQ
+393 
-404 RQQEESARIER
+404 
-415 ERTEREEAD
+415 
-424 RLAREQE
+424 
-431 IARQKSAEEERQRAI
+431 
-446 EAQRQLEEN
+446 
-455 ARIERERI
+455 
-463 EREEADRLA
+463 
-472 REQAIAGQQV
+472 QQV
-482 EEKPEENPV
+482 EEKSEESPV
-491 ILVRSTAT
+491 ILVRSTAP

-516 EHSDVEKTIT
+516 ENSDVEKTIT
-526 IASKEHIEMIHDET
+526 VAPKEHIEMIHDET

-551 VDSTLESQEVS
+551 KVDSTLESQEVS
-562 NSHPEVAEQASVE
+562 NSQPEVAEQV
-575 QIVASHEETTNQQN
+575 VASHEETAHQLN

-600 TTEIVSVIP
+600 TTEIASAIP
-609 ANLEPNV
+609 ANLEPSV
-616 DETEVIAN
+616 ADAEVVAN

-631 ETEVTPQ
+631 ETEVAPQ
-638 TPTVYNPNEILVAN
+638 APTVYNPNEILVAN
-652 AIVSNAAVL
+652 AIVSNVAIL

-667 LSGRLDRRLDRTS
+667 LSGRLDRKLDRTS

-701 SDTNNYRARSNQI
+701 GDTNNYRAKSNQI

-732 FTHAKTDSQYGP
+732 FTHAKTDNQYGP

-750 FTKITGYAKQ
+750 LTKITAYAKQ

-781 NSKLKRKMISVGM
+781 NSKLKRKIISVGM

-829 IRSPGFSLVAYHT
+829 VRSPGFSLVAYHT

-857 IPAFST
+857 TPAFST
-863 YYATTLGKS
+863 YYVTTLGKS
-872 YSQNINSKEFG
+872 YSQNINGKEFG

-913 GRHGERQNQLGV
+913 GKHGERQNQLGV

>member
-31 NTQINNQPSSQAKTK
+31 NAQINNQPSSQAKTK
-46 SKSNIKKNM
+46 SKTNIKKNM
-55 QDNIS
+55 QNNIS

-88 EVAQKEAEAR
+88 EMAQKEAEAR

-138 QEIARQKAE
+138 QEMARQKAE

-155 LAAAK
+155 LAAVK

-189 ARQKIKANELQRA
+189 ARKKIKANELQRA

-245 KEEVANAERKRLE
+245 KEALANAERKRLE

-340 EIVRQKAAEE
+340 EIARQKAVEE
-350 ERQRAIEEQRQQEEN
+350 ERQRAIEAQRQQEEN

-382 REQEIARQKAA
+382 REQEIAA
-393 EEERQRAIEAQ
+393 
-404 RQQEESARIER
+404 
-415 ERTEREEAD
+415 
-424 RLAREQE
+424 
-431 IARQKSAEEERQRAI
+431 
-446 EAQRQLEEN
+446 
-455 ARIERERI
+455 
-463 EREEADRLA
+463 
-472 REQAIAGQQV
+472 QQV
-482 EEKPEENPV
+482 EEKPEESPV
-491 ILVRSTAT
+491 ILVRSTAP

-516 EHSDVEKTIT
+516 ENSGVEKTVT
-526 IASKEHIEMIHDET
+526 VAPKEHIEMIHDET

-551 VDSTLESQEVS
+551 KVDSTLESQESS
-562 NSHPEVAEQASVE
+562 NSQPEVAEQASVE
-575 QIVASHEETTNQQN
+575 QVVASHEETAHQLN

-600 TTEIVSVIP
+600 TTEIASAIH
-609 ANLEPNV
+609 ANLEPSV
-616 DETEVIAN
+616 ADAEVIAN

-631 ETEVTPQ
+631 EIEVAPQ
-638 TPTVYNPNEILVAN
+638 APTIYNPNEILVAN
-652 AIVSNAAVL
+652 AIASNVAIL

-667 LSGRLDRRLDRTS
+667 LSGRLDRKLGRTS

-701 SDTNNYRARSNQI
+701 GDTNNYRAKSNQI

-732 FTHAKTDSQYGP
+732 FTHAKTDNQYGP

-750 FTKITGYAKQ
+750 LTKITAYAKQ

-781 NSKLKRKMISVGM
+781 NSKLKRKIISVGM

-829 IRSPGFSLVAYHT
+829 VRSPGFSLVAYHT

-857 IPAFST
+857 TPAFST
-863 YYATTLGKS
+863 YYVTTLGKS
-872 YSQNINSKEFG
+872 YSQNINGKEFG

-913 GRHGERQNQLGV
+913 GKHGERQNQLGV

>member
-31 NTQINNQPSSQAKTK
+31 NAQINNQPSSQAKTK
-46 SKSNIKKNM
+46 SKTNIKKNM
-55 QDNIS
+55 QNNIS

-88 EVAQKEAEAR
+88 EMAQKEAEAR

-138 QEIARQKAE
+138 QEMARQKAE

-155 LAAAK
+155 LAAVK

-189 ARQKIKANELQRA
+189 ARKKIKANELQRA

-245 KEEVANAERKRLE
+245 KEALANAERKRLE

-296 IARQKAAEEE
+296 IARQKAVEKE

-340 EIVRQKAAEE
+340 EIARQKAVEE
-350 ERQRAIEEQRQQEEN
+350 ERQRAIEAQRQQEENARIERERVQREEADRLAREQEIARQKAVEEEHQRAIETQRQQEEN

-382 REQEIARQKAA
+382 REQEIAA
-393 EEERQRAIEAQ
+393 
-404 RQQEESARIER
+404 
-415 ERTEREEAD
+415 
-424 RLAREQE
+424 
-431 IARQKSAEEERQRAI
+431 
-446 EAQRQLEEN
+446 
-455 ARIERERI
+455 
-463 EREEADRLA
+463 
-472 REQAIAGQQV
+472 QQV
-482 EEKPEENPV
+482 EEKPEESPV
-491 ILVRSTAT
+491 ILVRSTAP

-516 EHSDVEKTIT
+516 ENSGVEKTVT
-526 IASKEHIEMIHDET
+526 VAPKEHIEMIHDET

-551 VDSTLESQEVS
+551 KVDSTLESQESS
-562 NSHPEVAEQASVE
+562 NSQPEVAEQASVE
-575 QIVASHEETTNQQN
+575 QVVASHEQTAHQLN

-600 TTEIVSVIP
+600 TTEIASAIH
-609 ANLEPNV
+609 ANLEPSV
-616 DETEVIAN
+616 ADAEVIAN

-631 ETEVTPQ
+631 ETEVAPQ
-638 TPTVYNPNEILVAN
+638 APTIYNPNEILVAN
-652 AIVSNAAVL
+652 AIASNVAIL

-667 LSGRLDRRLDRTS
+667 LSGRLDRKLDRTS

-701 SDTNNYRARSNQI
+701 GDTNNYRAKSNQI

-732 FTHAKTDSQYGP
+732 FTHAKTDNQYGP

-750 FTKITGYAKQ
+750 LTKITAYAKQ

-781 NSKLKRKMISVGM
+781 NSKLKRKIISVGM

-829 IRSPGFSLVAYHT
+829 VRSPGFSLVAYHT

-857 IPAFST
+857 TPAFST
-863 YYATTLGKS
+863 YYVTTLGKS
-872 YSQNINSKEFG
+872 YSQNINGKEFG

-913 GRHGERQNQLGV
+913 GKHGERQNQLGV

>member
-31 NTQINNQPSSQAKTK
+31 NAQINNQPSSQAKTK
-46 SKSNIKKNM
+46 SKTNIKKNM
-55 QDNIS
+55 QNNIS

-88 EVAQKEAEAR
+88 EMAQKEAEAR

-138 QEIARQKAE
+138 QEMARQKAE

-155 LAAAK
+155 LAAVK

-189 ARQKIKANELQRA
+189 ARKKIKANELQRA

-245 KEEVANAERKRLE
+245 KEALANAERKRLE

-340 EIVRQKAAEE
+340 EIAA
-350 ERQRAIEEQRQQEEN
+350 
-365 ARIERERAE
+365 
-374 REEADRLA
+374 
-382 REQEIARQKAA
+382 
-393 EEERQRAIEAQ
+393 
-404 RQQEESARIER
+404 
-415 ERTEREEAD
+415 
-424 RLAREQE
+424 
-431 IARQKSAEEERQRAI
+431 
-446 EAQRQLEEN
+446 
-455 ARIERERI
+455 
-463 EREEADRLA
+463 
-472 REQAIAGQQV
+472 QQV
-482 EEKPEENPV
+482 EEKPEESPV
-491 ILVRSTAT
+491 ILVRSTAP

-516 EHSDVEKTIT
+516 ENSGVEKTVT
-526 IASKEHIEMIHDET
+526 VAPKEHIEMIHDET

-551 VDSTLESQEVS
+551 KVDSTLESQESS
-562 NSHPEVAEQASVE
+562 NSQPEVAEQASVE
-575 QIVASHEETTNQQN
+575 QVVASHEETAHQLN

-600 TTEIVSVIP
+600 TTEIASAIH
-609 ANLEPNV
+609 ANLEPSV
-616 DETEVIAN
+616 ADAEVIAN

-631 ETEVTPQ
+631 EIEVAPQ
-638 TPTVYNPNEILVAN
+638 APTIYNPNEILVAN
-652 AIVSNAAVL
+652 AISSNVAIL

-667 LSGRLDRRLDRTS
+667 LSGRLDRKLDRTS

-701 SDTNNYRARSNQI
+701 GDTNNYRAKSNQI

-732 FTHAKTDSQYGP
+732 FTHAKTDNQYGP

-750 FTKITGYAKQ
+750 LTKITAYAKQ

-781 NSKLKRKMISVGM
+781 NSKLKRKIISVGM

-829 IRSPGFSLVAYHT
+829 VRSPGFSLVAYHT

-857 IPAFST
+857 TPAFST
-863 YYATTLGKS
+863 YYVTTLGKS
-872 YSQNINSKEFG
+872 YSQNINGKEFG

-913 GRHGERQNQLGV
+913 GKHGERQNQLGV

>member
-31 NTQINNQPSSQAKTK
+31 NAQINNQPSSQAKTK
-46 SKSNIKKNM
+46 SKTNIKKNM
-55 QDNIS
+55 QNNIS

-88 EVAQKEAEAR
+88 EMAQKEAEAR

-138 QEIARQKAE
+138 QEMARQKAE

-155 LAAAK
+155 LAAVK

-189 ARQKIKANELQRA
+189 ARKKIKANELQRA

-245 KEEVANAERKRLE
+245 KEALANAERKRLE

-317 EENARIERERAKRE
+317 EENARIERERA
-331 EADRLAREQ
+331 
-340 EIVRQKAAEE
+340 
-350 ERQRAIEEQRQQEEN
+350 
-365 ARIERERAE
+365 E

-382 REQEIARQKAA
+382 REQEIAA
-393 EEERQRAIEAQ
+393 
-404 RQQEESARIER
+404 
-415 ERTEREEAD
+415 
-424 RLAREQE
+424 
-431 IARQKSAEEERQRAI
+431 
-446 EAQRQLEEN
+446 
-455 ARIERERI
+455 
-463 EREEADRLA
+463 
-472 REQAIAGQQV
+472 QQV
-482 EEKPEENPV
+482 EEKPEESPV
-491 ILVRSTAT
+491 ILVRSTAP

-516 EHSDVEKTIT
+516 ENSGVEKTVT
-526 IASKEHIEMIHDET
+526 VAPKEHIEMIHDET

-551 VDSTLESQEVS
+551 KVDSTLESQESS
-562 NSHPEVAEQASVE
+562 NSQPEVAEQASVE
-575 QIVASHEETTNQQN
+575 QVVASHEETAHQLN

-600 TTEIVSVIP
+600 TTEIASAIH
-609 ANLEPNV
+609 ANLEPSV
-616 DETEVIAN
+616 ADAEVIAN

-631 ETEVTPQ
+631 EIEVAPQ
-638 TPTVYNPNEILVAN
+638 APTIYNPNEILVAN
-652 AIVSNAAVL
+652 AIASNVAIL

-667 LSGRLDRRLDRTS
+667 LSGRLDRKLGRTS

-701 SDTNNYRARSNQI
+701 GDTNNYRAKSNQI

-732 FTHAKTDSQYGP
+732 FTHAKTDNQYGP

-750 FTKITGYAKQ
+750 LTKITAYAKQ

-781 NSKLKRKMISVGM
+781 NSKLKRKIISVGM

-829 IRSPGFSLVAYHT
+829 VRSPGFSLVAYHT

-857 IPAFST
+857 TPAFST
-863 YYATTLGKS
+863 YYVTTLGKS
-872 YSQNINSKEFG
+872 YSQNINGKEFG

-913 GRHGERQNQLGV
+913 GKHGERQNQLGV

>member
-31 NTQINNQPSSQAKTK
+31 NAQINNQPSSQAKTK
-46 SKSNIKKNM
+46 SKTNIKKNM
-55 QDNIS
+55 QNNIS

-88 EVAQKEAEAR
+88 EMAQKEAEAR

-138 QEIARQKAE
+138 QEMARQKAE

-155 LAAAK
+155 LAAVK

-189 ARQKIKANELQRA
+189 ARKKIKANELQRA

-245 KEEVANAERKRLE
+245 KEALANAERKRLE

-317 EENARIERERAKRE
+317 EENARIERERVQRE

-340 EIVRQKAAEE
+340 EIARQKAVEE
-350 ERQRAIEEQRQQEEN
+350 ERQRAIETQRQQEEN

-382 REQEIARQKAA
+382 REQEIAA
-393 EEERQRAIEAQ
+393 
-404 RQQEESARIER
+404 
-415 ERTEREEAD
+415 
-424 RLAREQE
+424 
-431 IARQKSAEEERQRAI
+431 
-446 EAQRQLEEN
+446 
-455 ARIERERI
+455 
-463 EREEADRLA
+463 
-472 REQAIAGQQV
+472 QQV
-482 EEKPEENPV
+482 EEKPEESPV
-491 ILVRSTAT
+491 ILVRSTAP

-516 EHSDVEKTIT
+516 ENSGVEKTVT
-526 IASKEHIEMIHDET
+526 VAPKEHIEMIHDET

-551 VDSTLESQEVS
+551 KVDSTLESQESS
-562 NSHPEVAEQASVE
+562 NSQPEVAEQASVE
-575 QIVASHEETTNQQN
+575 QVVASHEETAHQLN

-600 TTEIVSVIP
+600 TTEIASAIH
-609 ANLEPNV
+609 ANLEPSV
-616 DETEVIAN
+616 ADAEVIAN

-631 ETEVTPQ
+631 EIEVAPQ
-638 TPTVYNPNEILVAN
+638 APTIYNPNEILVAN
-652 AIVSNAAVL
+652 AIASNVAIL

-667 LSGRLDRRLDRTS
+667 LSGRLDRKLDRTS

-701 SDTNNYRARSNQI
+701 GDTNNYRAKSNQI

-732 FTHAKTDSQYGP
+732 FTHAKTDNQYGP

-750 FTKITGYAKQ
+750 LTKITAYAKQ

-781 NSKLKRKMISVGM
+781 NSKLKRKIISVGM

-829 IRSPGFSLVAYHT
+829 VRSPGFSLVAYHT

-857 IPAFST
+857 TPAFST
-863 YYATTLGKS
+863 YYVTTLGKS
-872 YSQNINSKEFG
+872 YSQNINGKEFG

-913 GRHGERQNQLGV
+913 GKHGERQNQLGV

>member
-31 NTQINNQPSSQAKTK
+31 NAQINNQPSSQAKTK
-46 SKSNIKKNM
+46 SKTNIKKNM
-55 QDNIS
+55 QNNIS

-88 EVAQKEAEAR
+88 EMAQKEAEAR

-138 QEIARQKAE
+138 QEMARQKAE

-155 LAAAK
+155 LAAVK

-189 ARQKIKANELQRA
+189 ARKKIKANELQRA

-245 KEEVANAERKRLE
+245 KEALANAERKRLE

-317 EENARIERERAKRE
+317 EENARIERERVQRE

-340 EIVRQKAAEE
+340 EIARQKAVEE
-350 ERQRAIEEQRQQEEN
+350 ERQRAIETQRQQEEN

-382 REQEIARQKAA
+382 REQEIAA
-393 EEERQRAIEAQ
+393 
-404 RQQEESARIER
+404 
-415 ERTEREEAD
+415 
-424 RLAREQE
+424 
-431 IARQKSAEEERQRAI
+431 
-446 EAQRQLEEN
+446 
-455 ARIERERI
+455 
-463 EREEADRLA
+463 
-472 REQAIAGQQV
+472 QQV
-482 EEKPEENPV
+482 EEKPEESPV
-491 ILVRSTAT
+491 ILVRSTAP

-516 EHSDVEKTIT
+516 ENSGVEKTVT
-526 IASKEHIEMIHDET
+526 VAPKEHIEMIHDET

-551 VDSTLESQEVS
+551 KVDSTLESQESS
-562 NSHPEVAEQASVE
+562 NSQPEVAEQASVE
-575 QIVASHEETTNQQN
+575 QVVASHEETAHQLN

-600 TTEIVSVIP
+600 TTEIASAIH
-609 ANLEPNV
+609 ANLEPSV
-616 DETEVIAN
+616 ADAEVIAN

-631 ETEVTPQ
+631 EIEVAPQ
-638 TPTVYNPNEILVAN
+638 APTIYNPNEILVAN
-652 AIVSNAAVL
+652 AIASNVAIL

-667 LSGRLDRRLDRTS
+667 LSGRLDRKLDRTS

-701 SDTNNYRARSNQI
+701 GDTNNYRAKSNQI

-732 FTHAKTDSQYGP
+732 FTHAKTDNQYGP

-750 FTKITGYAKQ
+750 LTKITAYAKQ

-781 NSKLKRKMISVGM
+781 NSKLKRKIISVGM

-829 IRSPGFSLVAYHT
+829 MRSPGFSLVAYHT

-857 IPAFST
+857 TPAFST
-863 YYATTLGKS
+863 YYVTTLGKS
-872 YSQNINSKEFG
+872 YSQNINGKEFG

-913 GRHGERQNQLGV
+913 GKHGERQNQLGV

>member
-31 NTQINNQPSSQAKTK
+31 NAQINNQPSSQAKTK
-46 SKSNIKKNM
+46 SKTNIKKNM
-55 QDNIS
+55 QNNIS

-71 TEIQRITAAQ
+71 TEIQRITASQ

-88 EVAQKEAEAR
+88 EMAQKEAEAR

-138 QEIARQKAE
+138 QEMARQKAE

-155 LAAAK
+155 LAAVK
-160 LKNSTQQRLTKEQL
+160 LRNSTQQRLTKEQL

-245 KEEVANAERKRLE
+245 KEALANAERKRLE

-296 IARQKAAEEE
+296 IARQKAVEEE

-340 EIVRQKAAEE
+340 EIARQKAVEE
-350 ERQRAIEEQRQQEEN
+350 ERQRAIEAQRQQEEN

-382 REQEIARQKAA
+382 REQEIAA
-393 EEERQRAIEAQ
+393 
-404 RQQEESARIER
+404 
-415 ERTEREEAD
+415 
-424 RLAREQE
+424 
-431 IARQKSAEEERQRAI
+431 
-446 EAQRQLEEN
+446 
-455 ARIERERI
+455 
-463 EREEADRLA
+463 
-472 REQAIAGQQV
+472 QQV
-482 EEKPEENPV
+482 EEKSEESPV
-491 ILVRSTAT
+491 ILVRSTAP

-516 EHSDVEKTIT
+516 ENSDVEKTIT
-526 IASKEHIEMIHDET
+526 VAPKEHIEMIHDET

-551 VDSTLESQEVS
+551 KVDSTLESQEVS
-562 NSHPEVAEQASVE
+562 NSQPEVAEQV
-575 QIVASHEETTNQQN
+575 VASHEETAHQLN

-600 TTEIVSVIP
+600 TTEIASAIP
-609 ANLEPNV
+609 ANLEPSV
-616 DETEVIAN
+616 ADAEVVAN

-631 ETEVTPQ
+631 ETEVAPQ
-638 TPTVYNPNEILVAN
+638 APTVYNPNEILVAN
-652 AIVSNAAVL
+652 AIVSNVAIL

-667 LSGRLDRRLDRTS
+667 LSGRLDRKLDRTS

-701 SDTNNYRARSNQI
+701 GDTNNYRAKSNQI

-732 FTHAKTDSQYGP
+732 FTHAKTDNQYGP

-750 FTKITGYAKQ
+750 LTKITAYAKQ

-781 NSKLKRKMISVGM
+781 NSKLKRKIISVGM

-829 IRSPGFSLVAYHT
+829 VRSPGFSLVAYHT

-857 IPAFST
+857 TPAFST
-863 YYATTLGKS
+863 YYVTTLGKS
-872 YSQNINSKEFG
+872 YSQNINGKEFG

-913 GRHGERQNQLGV
+913 GKHGERQNQLGV

>member
-31 NTQINNQPSSQAKTK
+31 NAQINNQPSSQAKTK
-46 SKSNIKKNM
+46 SKTNIKKNM
-55 QDNIS
+55 QNNIS

-88 EVAQKEAEAR
+88 EMAQKEAEAR

-138 QEIARQKAE
+138 QEMARQKAE

-155 LAAAK
+155 LAAVK

-189 ARQKIKANELQRA
+189 ARKKIKANELQRA

-245 KEEVANAERKRLE
+245 KEALANAERKRLE

-340 EIVRQKAAEE
+340 EIARQKAVEE
-350 ERQRAIEEQRQQEEN
+350 ERQRAIEAQRQQEENARIERERVQREEADRLAREQEIARQKAVEEERQRAIETQRQQEEN

-382 REQEIARQKAA
+382 REQEIAA
-393 EEERQRAIEAQ
+393 
-404 RQQEESARIER
+404 
-415 ERTEREEAD
+415 
-424 RLAREQE
+424 
-431 IARQKSAEEERQRAI
+431 
-446 EAQRQLEEN
+446 
-455 ARIERERI
+455 
-463 EREEADRLA
+463 
-472 REQAIAGQQV
+472 QQV
-482 EEKPEENPV
+482 EEKPEESPV
-491 ILVRSTAT
+491 ILVRSTAP

-516 EHSDVEKTIT
+516 ENSGVEKTVT
-526 IASKEHIEMIHDET
+526 VAPKEHIEMIHDET

-551 VDSTLESQEVS
+551 KVDSTLESQESS
-562 NSHPEVAEQASVE
+562 NSQPEVAEQASVE
-575 QIVASHEETTNQQN
+575 QVVASHEETAHQLN

-600 TTEIVSVIP
+600 TTEIASAIH
-609 ANLEPNV
+609 ANLEPSV
-616 DETEVIAN
+616 ADAEVIAN

-631 ETEVTPQ
+631 EIEVAPQ
-638 TPTVYNPNEILVAN
+638 APTIYNPNEILVAN
-652 AIVSNAAVL
+652 AIASNVAIL

-667 LSGRLDRRLDRTS
+667 LSGRLDRKLDRTS

-701 SDTNNYRARSNQI
+701 GDTNNYRAKSNQI

-732 FTHAKTDSQYGP
+732 FTHAKTDNQYGP

-750 FTKITGYAKQ
+750 LTKITAYAKQ

-781 NSKLKRKMISVGM
+781 NSKLKRKIISVGM

-829 IRSPGFSLVAYHT
+829 MRSPGFSLVAYHT

-857 IPAFST
+857 TPAFST
-863 YYATTLGKS
+863 YYVTTLGKS
-872 YSQNINSKEFG
+872 YSQNINGKEFG

-913 GRHGERQNQLGV
+913 GKHGERQNQLGV

>member
-31 NTQINNQPSSQAKTK
+31 NAQINNQPSSQAKTK
-46 SKSNIKKNM
+46 SKTNIKKNM
-55 QDNIS
+55 QNNIS

-88 EVAQKEAEAR
+88 EMAQKEAEAR

-138 QEIARQKAE
+138 QEMARQKAE

-155 LAAAK
+155 LAAVK

-189 ARQKIKANELQRA
+189 ARKKIKANELQRA

-245 KEEVANAERKRLE
+245 KEALANAERKRLE

-317 EENARIERERAKRE
+317 EENARIERERVQRE

-340 EIVRQKAAEE
+340 EIARQKAVEE
-350 ERQRAIEEQRQQEEN
+350 ERQRAIETQRQQEEN

-382 REQEIARQKAA
+382 REQEIAA
-393 EEERQRAIEAQ
+393 
-404 RQQEESARIER
+404 
-415 ERTEREEAD
+415 
-424 RLAREQE
+424 
-431 IARQKSAEEERQRAI
+431 
-446 EAQRQLEEN
+446 
-455 ARIERERI
+455 
-463 EREEADRLA
+463 
-472 REQAIAGQQV
+472 QQV
-482 EEKPEENPV
+482 EEKPEESPV
-491 ILVRSTAT
+491 ILVRSTAP

-516 EHSDVEKTIT
+516 ENSGVEKTVT
-526 IASKEHIEMIHDET
+526 VAPKEHIEMIHDET

-551 VDSTLESQEVS
+551 KVDSTLESQESS
-562 NSHPEVAEQASVE
+562 NSQPEVAEQASVE
-575 QIVASHEETTNQQN
+575 QVVASHEETAHQLN

-600 TTEIVSVIP
+600 TTEIASAIH
-609 ANLEPNV
+609 ANLEPSV
-616 DETEVIAN
+616 ADAEVIAN

-631 ETEVTPQ
+631 ETEVAPQ
-638 TPTVYNPNEILVAN
+638 APTIYNPNEILVAN
-652 AIVSNAAVL
+652 AIASNVAIL

-667 LSGRLDRRLDRTS
+667 LSGRLDRKLDRTS

-701 SDTNNYRARSNQI
+701 GDTNNYRAKSNQI

-732 FTHAKTDSQYGP
+732 FTHAKTDNQYGP

-750 FTKITGYAKQ
+750 LTKITAYAKQ

-781 NSKLKRKMISVGM
+781 NSKLKRKIISVGM

-829 IRSPGFSLVAYHT
+829 VRSPGFSLVAYHT

-857 IPAFST
+857 TPAFST
-863 YYATTLGKS
+863 YYVTTLGKS
-872 YSQNINSKEFG
+872 YSQNINGKEFG

-913 GRHGERQNQLGV
+913 GKHGERQNQLGV

>member
-31 NTQINNQPSSQAKTK
+31 NAQINNQPSSQAKTK
-46 SKSNIKKNM
+46 SKTNIKKNM
-55 QDNIS
+55 QNNIS

-88 EVAQKEAEAR
+88 EMAQKEAEAR

-138 QEIARQKAE
+138 QEMARQKAE

-155 LAAAK
+155 LAAVK

-189 ARQKIKANELQRA
+189 ARKKIKANELQRA

-245 KEEVANAERKRLE
+245 KEALANAERKRLE

-340 EIVRQKAAEE
+340 EIARQKAVEE
-350 ERQRAIEEQRQQEEN
+350 ERQRAIEAQRQQEENARIERERVQREEADRLAREQEIARQKAVEEERQRAIETQRQQEEN

-382 REQEIARQKAA
+382 REQEIAA
-393 EEERQRAIEAQ
+393 
-404 RQQEESARIER
+404 
-415 ERTEREEAD
+415 
-424 RLAREQE
+424 
-431 IARQKSAEEERQRAI
+431 
-446 EAQRQLEEN
+446 
-455 ARIERERI
+455 
-463 EREEADRLA
+463 
-472 REQAIAGQQV
+472 QQV
-482 EEKPEENPV
+482 EEKPEESPV
-491 ILVRSTAT
+491 ILVRSTAP

-516 EHSDVEKTIT
+516 ENSGVEKTVT
-526 IASKEHIEMIHDET
+526 VAPKEHIEMIHDET

-551 VDSTLESQEVS
+551 KVDSTLESQESS
-562 NSHPEVAEQASVE
+562 NSQPEVAEQASVE
-575 QIVASHEETTNQQN
+575 QVVASHEETAHQLN

-600 TTEIVSVIP
+600 TTEIASAIH
-609 ANLEPNV
+609 ANLEPSV
-616 DETEVIAN
+616 ADAEVIAN

-631 ETEVTPQ
+631 EIEVAPQ
-638 TPTVYNPNEILVAN
+638 APTIYNPNEILVAN
-652 AIVSNAAVL
+652 AIASNVAIL

-667 LSGRLDRRLDRTS
+667 LSGRLDRKLGRTS

-701 SDTNNYRARSNQI
+701 GDTNNYRAKSNQI

-732 FTHAKTDSQYGP
+732 FTHAKTDNQYGP

-750 FTKITGYAKQ
+750 LTKITAYAKQ

-781 NSKLKRKMISVGM
+781 NSKLKRKIISVGM

-829 IRSPGFSLVAYHT
+829 VRSPGFSLVAYHT

-857 IPAFST
+857 TPAFST
-863 YYATTLGKS
+863 YYVTTLGKS
-872 YSQNINSKEFG
+872 YSQNINGKEFG

-913 GRHGERQNQLGV
+913 GKHGERQNQLGV

>member
-31 NTQINNQPSSQAKTK
+31 NAQINNQPSSQAKTK
-46 SKSNIKKNM
+46 SKTNIKKNM
-55 QDNIS
+55 QNNIS

-88 EVAQKEAEAR
+88 EMAQKEAEAR

-138 QEIARQKAE
+138 QEMARQKAE

-155 LAAAK
+155 LAAVK

-189 ARQKIKANELQRA
+189 ARKKIKANELQRA

-245 KEEVANAERKRLE
+245 KEALANAERKRLE

-282 LARRER
+282 LAHRER

-296 IARQKAAEEE
+296 IARQKAVEEE

-311 EAQRQQ
+311 ET
-317 EENARIERERAKRE
+317 
-331 EADRLAREQ
+331 
-340 EIVRQKAAEE
+340 
-350 ERQRAIEEQRQQEEN
+350 QRQQEEN

-382 REQEIARQKAA
+382 REQEIAA
-393 EEERQRAIEAQ
+393 
-404 RQQEESARIER
+404 
-415 ERTEREEAD
+415 
-424 RLAREQE
+424 
-431 IARQKSAEEERQRAI
+431 
-446 EAQRQLEEN
+446 
-455 ARIERERI
+455 
-463 EREEADRLA
+463 
-472 REQAIAGQQV
+472 QQV
-482 EEKPEENPV
+482 EEKPEESPV
-491 ILVRSTAT
+491 ILVRSTAP

-516 EHSDVEKTIT
+516 ENSGVEKTVT
-526 IASKEHIEMIHDET
+526 VAPKEHIEMIHDET

-551 VDSTLESQEVS
+551 KVDSTLESQESS
-562 NSHPEVAEQASVE
+562 NSQPEVAEQASVE
-575 QIVASHEETTNQQN
+575 QVVASHEETAHQLN

-600 TTEIVSVIP
+600 TTEIASAIH
-609 ANLEPNV
+609 ANLEPSV
-616 DETEVIAN
+616 ADAEVIAN

-631 ETEVTPQ
+631 ETEVAPQ
-638 TPTVYNPNEILVAN
+638 APTIYNPNEILVAN
-652 AIVSNAAVL
+652 AIASNVAIL

-667 LSGRLDRRLDRTS
+667 LSGRLDRKLDRTS

-701 SDTNNYRARSNQI
+701 GDTNNYRAKSNQI

-732 FTHAKTDSQYGP
+732 FTHAKTDNQYGP

-750 FTKITGYAKQ
+750 LTKITAYAKQ

-781 NSKLKRKMISVGM
+781 NSKLKRKIISVGM

-829 IRSPGFSLVAYHT
+829 VRSPGFSLVAYHT

-857 IPAFST
+857 TPAFST
-863 YYATTLGKS
+863 YYVTTLGKS
-872 YSQNINSKEFG
+872 YSQNINGKEFG

-913 GRHGERQNQLGV
+913 GKHGERQNQLGV

>member
-31 NTQINNQPSSQAKTK
+31 NAQINNQPSSQAKTK
-46 SKSNIKKNM
+46 SKTNIKKNM
-55 QDNIS
+55 QNNIS

-88 EVAQKEAEAR
+88 EMAQKEAEAR

-138 QEIARQKAE
+138 QEMARQKAE

-155 LAAAK
+155 LAAVK

-189 ARQKIKANELQRA
+189 ARKKIKANELQRA

-245 KEEVANAERKRLE
+245 KEALANAERKRLE

-340 EIVRQKAAEE
+340 EIARQKAVEE
-350 ERQRAIEEQRQQEEN
+350 ERQRAIEAQRQQEENARIERERVQREEADRLAREQEIARQKAVEEERQRAIETQRQQEEN

-382 REQEIARQKAA
+382 REQEIAA
-393 EEERQRAIEAQ
+393 
-404 RQQEESARIER
+404 
-415 ERTEREEAD
+415 
-424 RLAREQE
+424 
-431 IARQKSAEEERQRAI
+431 
-446 EAQRQLEEN
+446 
-455 ARIERERI
+455 
-463 EREEADRLA
+463 
-472 REQAIAGQQV
+472 QQV
-482 EEKPEENPV
+482 EEKPEESPV
-491 ILVRSTAT
+491 ILVRSTAP

-516 EHSDVEKTIT
+516 ENSGVEKTVT
-526 IASKEHIEMIHDET
+526 VAPKEHIEMIHDET

-551 VDSTLESQEVS
+551 KVDSTLESQESS
-562 NSHPEVAEQASVE
+562 NSQPEVAEQASVE
-575 QIVASHEETTNQQN
+575 QVVASHEETAHQLN

-600 TTEIVSVIP
+600 TTEIASAIH
-609 ANLEPNV
+609 ANLEPSV
-616 DETEVIAN
+616 ADAEVIAN

-631 ETEVTPQ
+631 EIEVAPQ
-638 TPTVYNPNEILVAN
+638 APTIYNPNEILVAN
-652 AIVSNAAVL
+652 AIASNVAIL

-667 LSGRLDRRLDRTS
+667 LSGRLDRKLDRTS

-701 SDTNNYRARSNQI
+701 GDTNNYRAKSNQI

-732 FTHAKTDSQYGP
+732 FTHAKTDNQYGP

-750 FTKITGYAKQ
+750 LTKITAYAKQ

-781 NSKLKRKMISVGM
+781 NSKLKRKIISVGM

-829 IRSPGFSLVAYHT
+829 VRSPGFSLVAYHT

-857 IPAFST
+857 TPAFST
-863 YYATTLGKS
+863 YYVTTLGKS
-872 YSQNINSKEFG
+872 YSQNINGKEFG

-913 GRHGERQNQLGV
+913 GKHGERQNQLGV

>member
-31 NTQINNQPSSQAKTK
+31 NAQINNQPSSQAKTK
-46 SKSNIKKNM
+46 SKTNIKKNM
-55 QDNIS
+55 QNKIS

-88 EVAQKEAEAR
+88 EMAQKEAEAR

-138 QEIARQKAE
+138 QEMARQKAE

-155 LAAAK
+155 LAAVK

-189 ARQKIKANELQRA
+189 ARKKIKANELQRA

-245 KEEVANAERKRLE
+245 KEALANAERKRLE

-296 IARQKAAEEE
+296 IARQKAVEEE

-311 EAQRQQ
+311 ET
-317 EENARIERERAKRE
+317 
-331 EADRLAREQ
+331 
-340 EIVRQKAAEE
+340 
-350 ERQRAIEEQRQQEEN
+350 QRQQEEN

-382 REQEIARQKAA
+382 REQEIAA
-393 EEERQRAIEAQ
+393 
-404 RQQEESARIER
+404 
-415 ERTEREEAD
+415 
-424 RLAREQE
+424 
-431 IARQKSAEEERQRAI
+431 
-446 EAQRQLEEN
+446 
-455 ARIERERI
+455 
-463 EREEADRLA
+463 
-472 REQAIAGQQV
+472 QQV
-482 EEKPEENPV
+482 EEKPEESPV
-491 ILVRSTAT
+491 ILVRSTAP

-516 EHSDVEKTIT
+516 ENSGVEKTVT
-526 IASKEHIEMIHDET
+526 VAPKEHIEMIHDET

-551 VDSTLESQEVS
+551 KVDSTLESQESS
-562 NSHPEVAEQASVE
+562 NSQPEVAEQASVE
-575 QIVASHEETTNQQN
+575 QVVASHEETAHQLN

-600 TTEIVSVIP
+600 TTEIASAIH
-609 ANLEPNV
+609 ANLEPSV
-616 DETEVIAN
+616 ADAEVIAN

-631 ETEVTPQ
+631 ETEVAPQ
-638 TPTVYNPNEILVAN
+638 APTIYNPNEILVAN
-652 AIVSNAAVL
+652 AIASNVAIL

-667 LSGRLDRRLDRTS
+667 LSGRLDRKLDRTS

-701 SDTNNYRARSNQI
+701 GDTNNYRAKSNQI

-732 FTHAKTDSQYGP
+732 FTHAKTDNQYGP

-750 FTKITGYAKQ
+750 LTKITAYAKQ

-781 NSKLKRKMISVGM
+781 NSKLKRKIISVGM

-829 IRSPGFSLVAYHT
+829 VRSPGFSLVAYHT

-857 IPAFST
+857 TPAFST
-863 YYATTLGKS
+863 YYVTTLGKS
-872 YSQNINSKEFG
+872 YSQNINGKEFG

-913 GRHGERQNQLGV
+913 GKHGERQNQLGV

>member
-31 NTQINNQPSSQAKTK
+31 NAQINNQPSSQAKTK
-46 SKSNIKKNM
+46 SKTNIKKNM
-55 QDNIS
+55 QNNIS

-88 EVAQKEAEAR
+88 EMAQKEAEAR

-138 QEIARQKAE
+138 QEMARQKAE

-155 LAAAK
+155 LAAVK

-245 KEEVANAERKRLE
+245 KEALANAERKRLE

-296 IARQKAAEEE
+296 IARQKAVEEE

-311 EAQRQQ
+311 EA
-317 EENARIERERAKRE
+317 
-331 EADRLAREQ
+331 
-340 EIVRQKAAEE
+340 
-350 ERQRAIEEQRQQEEN
+350 QRQQEEN

-382 REQEIARQKAA
+382 REQEIAA
-393 EEERQRAIEAQ
+393 
-404 RQQEESARIER
+404 
-415 ERTEREEAD
+415 
-424 RLAREQE
+424 
-431 IARQKSAEEERQRAI
+431 
-446 EAQRQLEEN
+446 
-455 ARIERERI
+455 
-463 EREEADRLA
+463 
-472 REQAIAGQQV
+472 QQV
-482 EEKPEENPV
+482 EEKSEESPV
-491 ILVRSTAT
+491 ILVRSTAP

-516 EHSDVEKTIT
+516 ENSDVEKTIT
-526 IASKEHIEMIHDET
+526 VAPKEHIEMIHDET

-551 VDSTLESQEVS
+551 KVDSTLESQEVS
-562 NSHPEVAEQASVE
+562 NSQPEVAEQV
-575 QIVASHEETTNQQN
+575 VASHEETAHQLN

-600 TTEIVSVIP
+600 TTEIASAIP
-609 ANLEPNV
+609 ANLEPSV
-616 DETEVIAN
+616 ADAEVVAN

-631 ETEVTPQ
+631 ETEVAPQ
-638 TPTVYNPNEILVAN
+638 APTVYNPNEILVAN
-652 AIVSNAAVL
+652 AIVSNVAIL

-667 LSGRLDRRLDRTS
+667 LSGRLDRKLDRTS

-701 SDTNNYRARSNQI
+701 GDTNNYRAKSNQI

-732 FTHAKTDSQYGP
+732 FTHAKTDNQYGP

-750 FTKITGYAKQ
+750 LTKITAYAKQ

-781 NSKLKRKMISVGM
+781 NSKLKRKIISVGM

-829 IRSPGFSLVAYHT
+829 VRSPGFSLVAYHT

-847 NTYNVDGIEV
+847 NTYNADGIEV
-857 IPAFST
+857 TPAFST
-863 YYATTLGKS
+863 YYVTTLGKS
-872 YSQNINSKEFG
+872 YSQNINGKEFG

-913 GRHGERQNQLGV
+913 GKHGERQNQLGV

>member
-1 MKILLKPFRYSVIA
+1 MCSFSKKYCIVIYLTSYFYITINPNSMKILLKPFRYSVIA

-31 NTQINNQPSSQAKTK
+31 NAQINNQPSSQAKTK
-46 SKSNIKKNM
+46 SKTNIKKNM
-55 QDNIS
+55 QNNIS

-71 TEIQRITAAQ
+71 TEIQRISAAQ

-88 EVAQKEAEAR
+88 EMAQKEAEAR

-138 QEIARQKAE
+138 QEMARQKAE

-155 LAAAK
+155 LAAVK

-245 KEEVANAERKRLE
+245 KEALANAERKRLE

-268 ANQKAEEARKKSEE
+268 ANQKAEEARIG
-282 LARRER
+282 RER
-288 DRLAREQE
+288 AKREEADRLAREQE
-296 IARQKAAEEE
+296 TARQKAVEEERQRAIEAQRQQEENARIGRERAKREEADRLAREQETARQKAVEEE

-340 EIVRQKAAEE
+340 EIARQKAVEE
-350 ERQRAIEEQRQQEEN
+350 ERQRAIEAQRQQEEN

-382 REQEIARQKAA
+382 REQQIA
-393 EEERQRAIEAQ
+393 AQ
-404 RQQEESARIER
+404 
-415 ERTEREEAD
+415 
-424 RLAREQE
+424 L
-431 IARQKSAEEERQRAI
+431 
-446 EAQRQLEEN
+446 
-455 ARIERERI
+455 
-463 EREEADRLA
+463 
-472 REQAIAGQQV
+472 V
-482 EEKPEENPV
+482 EEKSEESPV
-491 ILVRSTAT
+491 ILVRSTAP

-516 EHSDVEKTIT
+516 ENSDVEKTAT
-526 IASKEHIEMIHDET
+526 VAPKEHIEMIHDET

-551 VDSTLESQEVS
+551 KVGSTLESQESS
-562 NSHPEVAEQASVE
+562 NSQPEVAEQV
-575 QIVASHEETTNQQN
+575 VASHEETAHQLN

-600 TTEIVSVIP
+600 TTEIASAIP
-609 ANLEPNV
+609 ANLEPSV
-616 DETEVIAN
+616 ADAEVVAN

-631 ETEVTPQ
+631 ETEVAPQ
-638 TPTVYNPNEILVAN
+638 APTVYNPNEILVAN
-652 AIVSNAAVL
+652 AIVSNVAIL

-667 LSGRLDRRLDRTS
+667 LSGRLDRKLDRTS

-701 SDTNNYRARSNQI
+701 GDTNNYRAKSNQI

-732 FTHAKTDSQYGP
+732 FTHAKTDNQYGP

-750 FTKITGYAKQ
+750 LTKITAYAKQ

-781 NSKLKRKMISVGM
+781 NSKLKRKIISVGM

-829 IRSPGFSLVAYHT
+829 VRSPGFCLVAYHT

-857 IPAFST
+857 TPAFST
-863 YYATTLGKS
+863 YYVTTLGKS
-872 YSQNINSKEFG
+872 YSQNINGKEFG

-913 GRHGERQNQLGV
+913 GKHGERQNQLGV

>member
-31 NTQINNQPSSQAKTK
+31 NAQINNQPSSQAKTK
-46 SKSNIKKNM
+46 SKTNIKKNM
-55 QDNIS
+55 QNNIS

-88 EVAQKEAEAR
+88 EMAQKEAEAR

-138 QEIARQKAE
+138 QEMARQKAE

-155 LAAAK
+155 LAAVK

-189 ARQKIKANELQRA
+189 AREKIKANELQRA

-245 KEEVANAERKRLE
+245 KEALANAERKRLE

-317 EENARIERERAKRE
+317 EENARIERERVQRE

-340 EIVRQKAAEE
+340 EIARQKAVEE
-350 ERQRAIEEQRQQEEN
+350 ERQRAIETQRQQEEN

-382 REQEIARQKAA
+382 REQEIAA
-393 EEERQRAIEAQ
+393 
-404 RQQEESARIER
+404 
-415 ERTEREEAD
+415 
-424 RLAREQE
+424 
-431 IARQKSAEEERQRAI
+431 
-446 EAQRQLEEN
+446 
-455 ARIERERI
+455 
-463 EREEADRLA
+463 
-472 REQAIAGQQV
+472 QQV
-482 EEKPEENPV
+482 EEKPEESPV
-491 ILVRSTAT
+491 ILVRSTAP

-516 EHSDVEKTIT
+516 ENSGVEKTVT
-526 IASKEHIEMIHDET
+526 VAPKEHIEMIHDET

-551 VDSTLESQEVS
+551 KVDSTLESQESS
-562 NSHPEVAEQASVE
+562 NSQPEVAEQASVE
-575 QIVASHEETTNQQN
+575 QVVASHEETAHQLN

-600 TTEIVSVIP
+600 TTEIASAIH
-609 ANLEPNV
+609 ANLEPSV
-616 DETEVIAN
+616 ADAEVIAN

-631 ETEVTPQ
+631 EIEVAPQ
-638 TPTVYNPNEILVAN
+638 APTIYNPNEILVAN
-652 AIVSNAAVL
+652 AIASNVAIL

-667 LSGRLDRRLDRTS
+667 LSGRLDRKLDRTS

-701 SDTNNYRARSNQI
+701 GDTNNYRAKSNQI

-732 FTHAKTDSQYGP
+732 FTHAKTDNQYGP

-750 FTKITGYAKQ
+750 LTKITAYAKQ

-781 NSKLKRKMISVGM
+781 NSKLKRKIISVGM

-829 IRSPGFSLVAYHT
+829 VRSPGFSLVAYHT

-857 IPAFST
+857 TPAFST
-863 YYATTLGKS
+863 YYVTTLGKS
-872 YSQNINSKEFG
+872 YSQNINGKEFG

-913 GRHGERQNQLGV
+913 GKHGERQNQLGV

>member
-31 NTQINNQPSSQAKTK
+31 NAQINNQPSSQAKTK
-46 SKSNIKKNM
+46 SKTNIKKNM
-55 QDNIS
+55 QNNIS

-88 EVAQKEAEAR
+88 EMAQKEAEAR

-138 QEIARQKAE
+138 QEMARQKAE

-155 LAAAK
+155 LAAVK

-189 ARQKIKANELQRA
+189 ARKKIKANELQRA

-245 KEEVANAERKRLE
+245 KEALANAERKRLE

-340 EIVRQKAAEE
+340 EIARQKAVEE
-350 ERQRAIEEQRQQEEN
+350 ERQRAIEAQRQQEENARIERERVQREEADRLAREQEIARQKAVEEEHQRAIETQRQQEEN

-382 REQEIARQKAA
+382 REQEIAA
-393 EEERQRAIEAQ
+393 
-404 RQQEESARIER
+404 
-415 ERTEREEAD
+415 
-424 RLAREQE
+424 
-431 IARQKSAEEERQRAI
+431 
-446 EAQRQLEEN
+446 
-455 ARIERERI
+455 
-463 EREEADRLA
+463 
-472 REQAIAGQQV
+472 QQV
-482 EEKPEENPV
+482 EEKPEESPV
-491 ILVRSTAT
+491 ILVRSTAP

-516 EHSDVEKTIT
+516 ENSGVEKTVT
-526 IASKEHIEMIHDET
+526 VAPKEHIEMIHDET

-551 VDSTLESQEVS
+551 KVDSTLESQESS
-562 NSHPEVAEQASVE
+562 NSQPEVAEQASVE
-575 QIVASHEETTNQQN
+575 QVVASHEETAHQLN

-600 TTEIVSVIP
+600 TTEIASAIH
-609 ANLEPNV
+609 ANLEPSV
-616 DETEVIAN
+616 ADAEVIAN

-631 ETEVTPQ
+631 ETEVAPQ
-638 TPTVYNPNEILVAN
+638 APTIYNPNEILVAN
-652 AIVSNAAVL
+652 AIASNVAIL

-667 LSGRLDRRLDRTS
+667 LSGRLDRKLDRTS

-701 SDTNNYRARSNQI
+701 GDTNNYRAKSNQI

-732 FTHAKTDSQYGP
+732 FTHAKTDNQYGP

-750 FTKITGYAKQ
+750 LTKITAYAKQ

-781 NSKLKRKMISVGM
+781 NSKLKRKIISVGM

-829 IRSPGFSLVAYHT
+829 VRSPGFSLVAYHT

-857 IPAFST
+857 TPAFST
-863 YYATTLGKS
+863 YYVTTLGKS
-872 YSQNINSKEFG
+872 YSQNINGKEFG

-913 GRHGERQNQLGV
+913 GKHGERQNQLGV

>member
-31 NTQINNQPSSQAKTK
+31 NAQINNQPSSQAKTK
-46 SKSNIKKNM
+46 SKTNIKKNM
-55 QDNIS
+55 QNNIS

-88 EVAQKEAEAR
+88 EMAQKEAEAR

-138 QEIARQKAE
+138 QEMARQKAE

-155 LAAAK
+155 LAAVK

-245 KEEVANAERKRLE
+245 KEALANAERKRLE

-296 IARQKAAEEE
+296 IARQKAVEEE

-317 EENARIERERAKRE
+317 EENARIEHERAKRE

-340 EIVRQKAAEE
+340 EIARQKAVEE
-350 ERQRAIEEQRQQEEN
+350 ERQRAIEAQRQQEEN

-382 REQEIARQKAA
+382 REQEIAA
-393 EEERQRAIEAQ
+393 
-404 RQQEESARIER
+404 
-415 ERTEREEAD
+415 
-424 RLAREQE
+424 
-431 IARQKSAEEERQRAI
+431 
-446 EAQRQLEEN
+446 
-455 ARIERERI
+455 
-463 EREEADRLA
+463 
-472 REQAIAGQQV
+472 QQV
-482 EEKPEENPV
+482 EEKSEESPV
-491 ILVRSTAT
+491 ILVRSTAP

-516 EHSDVEKTIT
+516 ENSDVEKTIT
-526 IASKEHIEMIHDET
+526 VAPKEHIEMIHDET

-551 VDSTLESQEVS
+551 KVDSTLESQEVS
-562 NSHPEVAEQASVE
+562 NSQPEVAEQV
-575 QIVASHEETTNQQN
+575 VASHEETAHQLN

-600 TTEIVSVIP
+600 TTEIASAIP
-609 ANLEPNV
+609 ANLEPSV
-616 DETEVIAN
+616 ADAEVVAN

-631 ETEVTPQ
+631 ETEVAPQ
-638 TPTVYNPNEILVAN
+638 APTVYNPNEILVAN
-652 AIVSNAAVL
+652 AIVSNVAIL

-667 LSGRLDRRLDRTS
+667 LSGRLDRKLDRTS

-701 SDTNNYRARSNQI
+701 GDTNNYRAKSNQI

-732 FTHAKTDSQYGP
+732 FTHAKTDNQYGP

-750 FTKITGYAKQ
+750 LTKITAYAKQ

-781 NSKLKRKMISVGM
+781 NSKLKRKIISVGM

-829 IRSPGFSLVAYHT
+829 VRSPGFSLVAYHT

-857 IPAFST
+857 TPAFST
-863 YYATTLGKS
+863 YYVTTLGKS
-872 YSQNINSKEFG
+872 YSQNINGKEFG

-913 GRHGERQNQLGV
+913 GKHGERQNQLGV

>member
-31 NTQINNQPSSQAKTK
+31 NAQINNQPSSQAKTK
-46 SKSNIKKNM
+46 SKTNIKKNM

-88 EVAQKEAEAR
+88 EMAQKEAEAR

-138 QEIARQKAE
+138 QEMARQKAE

-155 LAAAK
+155 LAAVK

-245 KEEVANAERKRLE
+245 KEALANAERKRLE

-296 IARQKAAEEE
+296 IARQKAVEEE

-340 EIVRQKAAEE
+340 EIARQKAVEE
-350 ERQRAIEEQRQQEEN
+350 ERQRAIEAQRQQEEN

-382 REQEIARQKAA
+382 REQEIAA
-393 EEERQRAIEAQ
+393 
-404 RQQEESARIER
+404 
-415 ERTEREEAD
+415 
-424 RLAREQE
+424 
-431 IARQKSAEEERQRAI
+431 
-446 EAQRQLEEN
+446 
-455 ARIERERI
+455 
-463 EREEADRLA
+463 
-472 REQAIAGQQV
+472 QQV
-482 EEKPEENPV
+482 EEKSEESPV
-491 ILVRSTAT
+491 ILVRSTAP

-516 EHSDVEKTIT
+516 ENSDVEKTIT
-526 IASKEHIEMIHDET
+526 VAPKEHIEMIHDET

-551 VDSTLESQEVS
+551 KVDSTLESQEVS
-562 NSHPEVAEQASVE
+562 NSQPEVAEQV
-575 QIVASHEETTNQQN
+575 VASHEETAHQLN

-600 TTEIVSVIP
+600 TTEIASAIP
-609 ANLEPNV
+609 ANLEPSV
-616 DETEVIAN
+616 ADAEVVAN

-631 ETEVTPQ
+631 ETEVAPQ
-638 TPTVYNPNEILVAN
+638 APTVYNPNEILVAN
-652 AIVSNAAVL
+652 AIVSNVAIL

-667 LSGRLDRRLDRTS
+667 LSGRLDRKLDRTS

-701 SDTNNYRARSNQI
+701 GDTNNYRAKSNQI

-732 FTHAKTDSQYGP
+732 FTHAKTDNQYGP

-750 FTKITGYAKQ
+750 LTKITAYAKQ

-781 NSKLKRKMISVGM
+781 NSKLKRKIISVGM

-829 IRSPGFSLVAYHT
+829 VRSPGFSLVAYHT

-857 IPAFST
+857 TPAFST
-863 YYATTLGKS
+863 YYVTTLGKS
-872 YSQNINSKEFG
+872 YSQNINGKEFG

-913 GRHGERQNQLGV
+913 GKHGERQNQLGV

>member
-31 NTQINNQPSSQAKTK
+31 NAQINNQPSSQAKTK
-46 SKSNIKKNM
+46 SKTNIKKNM
-55 QDNIS
+55 QNNIS

-71 TEIQRITAAQ
+71 TEIQRITASQ

-88 EVAQKEAEAR
+88 EMAQKEAEAR

-138 QEIARQKAE
+138 QEMARQKAE

-155 LAAAK
+155 LAAVK
-160 LKNSTQQRLTKEQL
+160 LRNSTQQRLTKEQL

-245 KEEVANAERKRLE
+245 KEALANAERKRLE

-296 IARQKAAEEE
+296 IARQKAVEEE

-340 EIVRQKAAEE
+340 EIAA
-350 ERQRAIEEQRQQEEN
+350 
-365 ARIERERAE
+365 
-374 REEADRLA
+374 
-382 REQEIARQKAA
+382 
-393 EEERQRAIEAQ
+393 
-404 RQQEESARIER
+404 
-415 ERTEREEAD
+415 
-424 RLAREQE
+424 
-431 IARQKSAEEERQRAI
+431 
-446 EAQRQLEEN
+446 
-455 ARIERERI
+455 
-463 EREEADRLA
+463 
-472 REQAIAGQQV
+472 QQV
-482 EEKPEENPV
+482 EEKSEESPV
-491 ILVRSTAT
+491 ILVRSTAP

-516 EHSDVEKTIT
+516 ENSDVEKTIT
-526 IASKEHIEMIHDET
+526 VAPKEHIEMIHDET

-551 VDSTLESQEVS
+551 KVDSTLESQEVS
-562 NSHPEVAEQASVE
+562 NSQPEVAEQV
-575 QIVASHEETTNQQN
+575 VASHEETAHQLN

-600 TTEIVSVIP
+600 TTEIASAIP
-609 ANLEPNV
+609 ANLEPSV
-616 DETEVIAN
+616 ADAEVVAN

-631 ETEVTPQ
+631 ETEVAPQ
-638 TPTVYNPNEILVAN
+638 APTVYNPNEILVAN
-652 AIVSNAAVL
+652 AIVSNVAIL

-667 LSGRLDRRLDRTS
+667 LSGRLDRKLDRTS

-701 SDTNNYRARSNQI
+701 GDTNNYRAKSNQI

-732 FTHAKTDSQYGP
+732 FTHAKTDNQYGP

-750 FTKITGYAKQ
+750 LTKITAYAKQ

-781 NSKLKRKMISVGM
+781 NSKLKRKIISVGM

-829 IRSPGFSLVAYHT
+829 VRSPGFSLVAYHT

-857 IPAFST
+857 TPAFST
-863 YYATTLGKS
+863 YYVTTLGKS
-872 YSQNINSKEFG
+872 YSQNINGKEFG

-913 GRHGERQNQLGV
+913 GKHGERQNQLGV

>member
-31 NTQINNQPSSQAKTK
+31 NAQINNQPSSQAKTK
-46 SKSNIKKNM
+46 SKTNIKKNM
-55 QDNIS
+55 QNNIS

-88 EVAQKEAEAR
+88 EMAQKEAEAR

-138 QEIARQKAE
+138 QEMARQKAE

-155 LAAAK
+155 LAAVK

-245 KEEVANAERKRLE
+245 KEALANAERKRLE

-296 IARQKAAEEE
+296 IARQKAVEEE

-331 EADRLAREQ
+331 EADHLAREQ
-340 EIVRQKAAEE
+340 EIARQKAVEE
-350 ERQRAIEEQRQQEEN
+350 ERQRAIEAQRQQEEN

-382 REQEIARQKAA
+382 REQEIAA
-393 EEERQRAIEAQ
+393 
-404 RQQEESARIER
+404 
-415 ERTEREEAD
+415 
-424 RLAREQE
+424 
-431 IARQKSAEEERQRAI
+431 
-446 EAQRQLEEN
+446 
-455 ARIERERI
+455 
-463 EREEADRLA
+463 
-472 REQAIAGQQV
+472 QQV
-482 EEKPEENPV
+482 EEKSEESPV
-491 ILVRSTAT
+491 ILVRSTAP

-516 EHSDVEKTIT
+516 ENSDVEKTIT
-526 IASKEHIEMIHDET
+526 VAPKEHIEMIHDET

-551 VDSTLESQEVS
+551 KVDSTLESQEVS
-562 NSHPEVAEQASVE
+562 NSQPEVAEQV
-575 QIVASHEETTNQQN
+575 VASHEETAHQLN

-600 TTEIVSVIP
+600 TTEIASAIP
-609 ANLEPNV
+609 ANLEPSV
-616 DETEVIAN
+616 ADAEVVAN

-631 ETEVTPQ
+631 ETEVAPQ
-638 TPTVYNPNEILVAN
+638 APTVYNPNEILVAN
-652 AIVSNAAVL
+652 AIVSNVAIL

-667 LSGRLDRRLDRTS
+667 LSGRLDRKLDRTS

-701 SDTNNYRARSNQI
+701 GDTNNYRAKSNQI

-732 FTHAKTDSQYGP
+732 FTHAKTDNQYGP

-750 FTKITGYAKQ
+750 LTKITAYAKQ

-781 NSKLKRKMISVGM
+781 NSKLKRKIISVGM

-829 IRSPGFSLVAYHT
+829 VRSPGFSLVAYHT

-857 IPAFST
+857 TPAFST
-863 YYATTLGKS
+863 YYVTTLGKS
-872 YSQNINSKEFG
+872 YSQNINGKEFG

-913 GRHGERQNQLGV
+913 GKHGERQNQLGV

>member
-31 NTQINNQPSSQAKTK
+31 NAQINNQPSSQAKTK
-46 SKSNIKKNM
+46 SKTNIKKNM
-55 QDNIS
+55 QNNIS

-88 EVAQKEAEAR
+88 EMAQKEAEAR

-138 QEIARQKAE
+138 QEMARQKAE

-155 LAAAK
+155 LAAVK

-189 ARQKIKANELQRA
+189 ARKKIKANELQRA

-245 KEEVANAERKRLE
+245 KEALANAERKRLE

-340 EIVRQKAAEE
+340 EIARQKAVEE
-350 ERQRAIEEQRQQEEN
+350 ERQRAIEAQRQQEEN

-382 REQEIARQKAA
+382 REQEIAA
-393 EEERQRAIEAQ
+393 
-404 RQQEESARIER
+404 
-415 ERTEREEAD
+415 
-424 RLAREQE
+424 
-431 IARQKSAEEERQRAI
+431 
-446 EAQRQLEEN
+446 
-455 ARIERERI
+455 
-463 EREEADRLA
+463 
-472 REQAIAGQQV
+472 QQV
-482 EEKPEENPV
+482 EEKPEESPV
-491 ILVRSTAT
+491 ILVRSTAP

-516 EHSDVEKTIT
+516 ENSGVEKTVT
-526 IASKEHIEMIHDET
+526 VAPKEHIEMIHDET

-551 VDSTLESQEVS
+551 KVDSTLESQESS
-562 NSHPEVAEQASVE
+562 NSQPEVAEQASVE
-575 QIVASHEETTNQQN
+575 QVVASHEETAHQLN

-600 TTEIVSVIP
+600 TTEIASAIH
-609 ANLEPNV
+609 ANLEPSV
-616 DETEVIAN
+616 ADAEVIAN

-631 ETEVTPQ
+631 EIEVAPQ
-638 TPTVYNPNEILVAN
+638 APTIYNPNEILVAN
-652 AIVSNAAVL
+652 AIASNVAIL

-667 LSGRLDRRLDRTS
+667 LSGRLDRKLDRTS

-701 SDTNNYRARSNQI
+701 GDTNNYRAKSNQI

-732 FTHAKTDSQYGP
+732 FTHAKTDNQYGP

-750 FTKITGYAKQ
+750 LTKITAYAKQ

-781 NSKLKRKMISVGM
+781 NSKLKRKIISVGM

-829 IRSPGFSLVAYHT
+829 MRSPGFSLVAYHT

-857 IPAFST
+857 TPAFST
-863 YYATTLGKS
+863 YYVTTLGKS
-872 YSQNINSKEFG
+872 YSQNINGKEFG

-913 GRHGERQNQLGV
+913 GKHGERQNQLGV